1 MLSKNNFNEKI
12 RQMDEKKERFSIRK
26 LTVGAASVLIGL
38 IFIGVGGQTVHAD
51 TVPATQTE
59 AVATKAATTDDTTT
73 TSTDDSAAKAATE
86 TSSTKETDAQT
97 QSTTTQ
103 VSAQTSSSDAKTT
116 APETEVKTET
126 ETTEK
131 AEKDL
136 TKTTAD
142 AETAKTGTED
152 TTTPK
157 TETDA
162 KAEETT
168 TLKTNQ
174 KAAPAKDLAAQKTV
188 TPAQNNYNT
197 ADWDGSLDNTT
208 HEYTLTGYHGE
219 NKEDIYIPNT
229 NDFIKAGT
237 ISDTDKVYITKDL
250 IQTITKAGATSIT
263 IDDQGADDKNK
274 VYAKGDWSNGFA
286 SSSTLKK
293 VDLSHLDASG
303 VTNMNNMFFNDSNLE
318 SVNLSG
324 TKFGNVASANA
335 VFYQDPKL
343 TTVNMSG
350 TDLSHVNG
358 ANAWFG
364 TDSAL
369 TNLDFSNVTFP
380 DEITNIF
387 IYADNNNLK
396 NVNLTGAKNVPV
408 DFLKAYVKAVGNSGA
423 TSIDLRGFNFD
434 KVTDLS
440 SWFANMPN
448 VKSID
453 LSGVDLSHVT
463 NVDDMFYNDP
473 NLESINL
480 SGVKFGN
487 VTNANAVFFKD
498 PKLTNLDMS
507 NVDLTNVHGI
517 NAWFS
522 GADNLANINFSN
534 TTFPE
539 AFTDIPTA
547 KLTSVNIT
555 GAKNIPAGLLKAY
568 VRALGN
574 SGATSID
581 VRGINFDR
589 VTDLS
594 GWFANMP
601 NIKNIDLSGVDLSHA
616 TNIDNMFYNNP
627 NLESVNLSGVKFGNV
642 TKAGAVFY
650 GDKNLTDLNMSD
662 VDLTKVHN
670 IKAWFIG
677 DNNLSKVNFNNT
689 TFPETFDNFPTNKL
703 TNVNISGAKNVP
715 ASILKAYVK
724 ALGNSGATSIDLRGI
739 NFDRVT
745 DLSGWFANMPNI
757 KSIDLSGVDLSHAT
771 NIDNMFYN
779 NPNLESVNL
788 SGVKFGNVRSANA
801 VFYGDAKLTDVDM
814 SGVDLSHV
822 NGANAWFMGD
832 SNLTTVDFSNVTFP
846 DKFTNTFAHADGKL
860 KNVNLTGAKNV
871 PADFLRAYVKSEA
884 NSGATS
890 IDVSNFDLNKNDLSD
905 LSGLFTN
912 MPNLKEV
919 NVTGLVTDKVKNVS
933 RMFYNDSALT
943 TIVGLDTWDTSNVT
957 DMSYIFASFTN
968 PTTDN
973 HKPQG
978 LEHTGSLKALD
989 LSGWKT
995 SNVTNMACMFTGQN
1009 HLETLKGL
1017 SNWNTSK
1024 VTNMAQMFHG
1034 LSKLQDGSLGD
1045 LSKWDTSN
1053 VTDMTYMF
1061 AVMSLQ
1067 TDLSFV
1073 NGWKTGMVTD
1083 MSYMFAKDEK
1093 LQKLDL
1099 SNWDV
1104 SSVGLKETE
1113 QNYSF
1118 GAMFSGDTA
1127 LTSVGDISHWRTDN
1141 VHDTRQM
1148 FYGTTSLKNI
1158 DLSGWNTGKLQIAE
1172 GMFWNSGAQ
1181 YINLDH
1187 WDFSNIK
1194 RLDDYGF
1201 VKAQGELS
1209 GVENMFADLTNNA
1222 VVKMDGIVL
1231 PDANTVFVVTD
1242 FRGYHPI
1249 AVIANGKNGESLA
1262 DLVKLNKQTWTDK
1275 NNQTVLGRQNTNKLV
1290 FFDADDLTKKVGIEG
1305 LNFIFD
1311 SEKDLADQFNTAI
1324 GEDAVKKA
1332 IGSLA
1337 SKWDV
1342 QRDTENG
1349 KLKPALRLNNITP
1362 AAFVALLAV
1371 NGDPTEKVPEEVPR
1385 DIAMVYAQYKLHFI
1399 KDSNPGSGT
1408 TSDEKPNPDNHPTD
1422 NNGKNDDH
1430 HGDNVAPHG
1439 ENKPQA
1445 NHKKDDKKESK
1456 TISPKAMEK
1465 AKNNRGSV
1473 KKLGAVKTAT
1483 KNNVV
1488 KAATKTAPKAEN
1500 TLPQTGEKQNNL
1512 ALFGLGLLSLFG
1524 LGSLVDRKRR
1534 N

>member
-1 MLSKNNFNEKI
+1 
-12 RQMDEKKERFSIRK
+12 MDEKKERFSIRK

-38 IFIGVGGQTVHAD
+38 TFIGVSGQTVHAD
-51 TVPATQTE
+51 TVPAAQNE
-59 AVATKAATTDDTTT
+59 EVAPKATTTDDTIKTA
-73 TSTDDSAAKAATE
+73 DDSAVKITTE
-86 TSSTKETDAQT
+86 TPVSSTKETDAQT
-97 QSTTTQ
+97 QSTTKTSDQ
-103 VSAQTSSSDAKTT
+103 TVSTDVKNAAS
-116 APETEVKTET
+116 ETEVKTET
-126 ETTEK
+126 ETAK
-131 AEKDL
+131 KVEKDL
-136 TKTTAD
+136 TKTAPDEETEKTV
-142 AETAKTGTED
+142 AEDVASKT
-152 TTTPK
+152 
-157 TETDA
+157 TDA
-162 KAEETT
+162 KDTT
-168 TLKTNQ
+168 TLKTDQ
-174 KAAPAKDLAAQKTV
+174 KAALAKDLAAQKTA
-188 TPAQNNYNT
+188 TPVQKNYNT
-197 ADWDGSLDNTT
+197 ADWDGNINNTT

-219 NKEDIYIPNT
+219 DKENIYIPNT
-229 NDFIKAGT
+229 DDFIKAGT

-250 IQTITKAGATSIT
+250 IQTITRAGAESIT
-263 IDDQGADDKNK
+263 IDDQGSDDKNK
-274 VYAKGDWSNGFA
+274 VYAKGDWSKAFN
-286 SSSTLKK
+286 SSTLKK
-293 VDLSHLDASG
+293 ADLKHLDTSG
-303 VTNMNNMFFNDSNLE
+303 VTN
-318 SVNLSG
+318 LSM
-324 TKFGNVASANA
+324 A
-335 VFYQDPKL
+335 
-343 TTVNMSG
+343 
-350 TDLSHVNG
+350 
-358 ANAWFG
+358 
-364 TDSAL
+364 
-369 TNLDFSNVTFP
+369 
-380 DEITNIF
+380 
-387 IYADNNNLK
+387 
-396 NVNLTGAKNVPV
+396 
-408 DFLKAYVKAVGNSGA
+408 
-423 TSIDLRGFNFD
+423 
-434 KVTDLS
+434 
-440 SWFANMPN
+440 
-448 VKSID
+448 
-453 LSGVDLSHVT
+453 
-463 NVDDMFYNDP
+463 
-473 NLESINL
+473 
-480 SGVKFGN
+480 
-487 VTNANAVFFKD
+487 
-498 PKLTNLDMS
+498 
-507 NVDLTNVHGI
+507 
-517 NAWFS
+517 
-522 GADNLANINFSN
+522 
-534 TTFPE
+534 
-539 AFTDIPTA
+539 
-547 KLTSVNIT
+547 
-555 GAKNIPAGLLKAY
+555 
-568 VRALGN
+568 
-574 SGATSID
+574 
-581 VRGINFDR
+581 
-589 VTDLS
+589 
-594 GWFANMP
+594 
-601 NIKNIDLSGVDLSHA
+601 
-616 TNIDNMFYNNP
+616 
-627 NLESVNLSGVKFGNV
+627 
-642 TKAGAVFY
+642 
-650 GDKNLTDLNMSD
+650 
-662 VDLTKVHN
+662 
-670 IKAWFIG
+670 
-677 DNNLSKVNFNNT
+677 
-689 TFPETFDNFPTNKL
+689 
-703 TNVNISGAKNVP
+703 
-715 ASILKAYVK
+715 
-724 ALGNSGATSIDLRGI
+724 
-739 NFDRVT
+739 
-745 DLSGWFANMPNI
+745 FANMPNI

-788 SGVKFGNVRSANA
+788 SGVKFGNVTKAGA

-871 PADFLRAYVKSEA
+871 PASILKVYVRALGNSGATSIDLRGINFDRVTDLSGWFANMPNIKSIDLSGVDLSHATNIDNMFYNNPNLESVNLSGVKFGNVTKAGAVFYGDAKLTDVDMSGVDLSHVNGANAWFMGDSNLTTVDFSNVTFPDKFTNTFAHADGKLKNVNLTRAKNVPADFLRAYVKSEA

-919 NVTGLVTDKVKNVS
+919 NVTGLVTDKVENVS

-1222 VVKMDGIVL
+1222 VIKMDGIVL

-1473 KKLGAVKTAT
+1473 EKLGAVKTAT

>member
-1 MLSKNNFNEKI
+1 M
-12 RQMDEKKERFSIRK
+12 
-26 LTVGAASVLIGL
+26 
-38 IFIGVGGQTVHAD
+38 
-51 TVPATQTE
+51 
-59 AVATKAATTDDTTT
+59 
-73 TSTDDSAAKAATE
+73 
-86 TSSTKETDAQT
+86 
-97 QSTTTQ
+97 
-103 VSAQTSSSDAKTT
+103 
-116 APETEVKTET
+116 
-126 ETTEK
+126 
-131 AEKDL
+131 
-136 TKTTAD
+136 
-142 AETAKTGTED
+142 
-152 TTTPK
+152 
-157 TETDA
+157 
-162 KAEETT
+162 
-168 TLKTNQ
+168 
-174 KAAPAKDLAAQKTV
+174 
-188 TPAQNNYNT
+188 
-197 ADWDGSLDNTT
+197 
-208 HEYTLTGYHGE
+208 TGYHGE
-219 NKEDIYIPNT
+219 DKENIYIPNT
-229 NDFIKAGT
+229 DDFIKAGT

-250 IQTITKAGATSIT
+250 IQTITRAGAESIT
-263 IDDQGADDKNK
+263 IDDQGSDDKNK
-274 VYAKGDWSNGFA
+274 VYAKGDWSNAFN
-286 SSSTLKK
+286 SSTLKK
-293 VDLSHLDASG
+293 ADLKHLDTSG
-303 VTNMNNMFFNDSNLE
+303 VTN
-318 SVNLSG
+318 LSM
-324 TKFGNVASANA
+324 A
-335 VFYQDPKL
+335 
-343 TTVNMSG
+343 
-350 TDLSHVNG
+350 
-358 ANAWFG
+358 
-364 TDSAL
+364 
-369 TNLDFSNVTFP
+369 
-380 DEITNIF
+380 
-387 IYADNNNLK
+387 
-396 NVNLTGAKNVPV
+396 
-408 DFLKAYVKAVGNSGA
+408 
-423 TSIDLRGFNFD
+423 
-434 KVTDLS
+434 
-440 SWFANMPN
+440 
-448 VKSID
+448 
-453 LSGVDLSHVT
+453 
-463 NVDDMFYNDP
+463 
-473 NLESINL
+473 
-480 SGVKFGN
+480 
-487 VTNANAVFFKD
+487 
-498 PKLTNLDMS
+498 
-507 NVDLTNVHGI
+507 
-517 NAWFS
+517 
-522 GADNLANINFSN
+522 
-534 TTFPE
+534 
-539 AFTDIPTA
+539 
-547 KLTSVNIT
+547 
-555 GAKNIPAGLLKAY
+555 
-568 VRALGN
+568 
-574 SGATSID
+574 
-581 VRGINFDR
+581 
-589 VTDLS
+589 
-594 GWFANMP
+594 
-601 NIKNIDLSGVDLSHA
+601 
-616 TNIDNMFYNNP
+616 
-627 NLESVNLSGVKFGNV
+627 
-642 TKAGAVFY
+642 
-650 GDKNLTDLNMSD
+650 
-662 VDLTKVHN
+662 
-670 IKAWFIG
+670 
-677 DNNLSKVNFNNT
+677 
-689 TFPETFDNFPTNKL
+689 
-703 TNVNISGAKNVP
+703 
-715 ASILKAYVK
+715 
-724 ALGNSGATSIDLRGI
+724 
-739 NFDRVT
+739 
-745 DLSGWFANMPNI
+745 FANMPNI
-757 KSIDLSGVDLSHAT
+757 KSIALSGVDLSHAT

-801 VFYGDAKLTDVDM
+801 VFYGNAKLTDVDM

-890 IDVSNFDLNKNDLSD
+890 IDLRKINFDRVTD
-905 LSGLFTN
+905 LSGWFAN

-978 LEHTGSLKALD
+978 LEYTGSLKALD

-995 SNVTNMACMFTGQN
+995 SNVTNMACMFTGQD

-1172 GMFWNSGAQ
+1172 GMFRNSGAQ

-1222 VVKMDGIVL
+1222 VIKMDGIVL

-1275 NNQTVLGRQNTNKLV
+1275 NDQTVLGRQNTNKLV

-1349 KLKPALRLNNITP
+1349 KLKPDIRLDNAPVHITP

-1371 NGDPTEKVPEEVPR
+1371 NGDPTEKVPEEVSR

-1430 HGDNVAPHG
+1430 HDDNIAPHG
-1439 ENKPQA
+1439 EDKPQSG
-1445 NHKKDDKKESK
+1445 HKDKKNNKSNKKE
-1456 TISPKAMEK
+1456 TIAPKAAKK
-1465 AKNNRGSV
+1465 AKNNRGGV
-1473 KKLGAVKTAT
+1473 KKLGAVKTST

-1488 KAATKTAPKAEN
+1488 KAATTAKSED

-1512 ALFGLGLLSLFG
+1512 ALLGLCLLSL
-1524 LGSLVDRKRR
+1524 LDIGSLIDRKRR

>member
-1 MLSKNNFNEKI
+1 
-12 RQMDEKKERFSIRK
+12 MDEKKERFSIRK

-38 IFIGVGGQTVHAD
+38 TFIGVSGQTVHAD
-51 TVPATQTE
+51 TVPAAQNE
-59 AVATKAATTDDTTT
+59 EVAPKATTTDDTIKTA
-73 TSTDDSAAKAATE
+73 DDSAVKITTE
-86 TSSTKETDAQT
+86 TPVSSTKETDAQT
-97 QSTTTQ
+97 QSTTKTSDQ
-103 VSAQTSSSDAKTT
+103 TVSTDVKNAAS
-116 APETEVKTET
+116 ETEVKTET
-126 ETTEK
+126 ETAK
-131 AEKDL
+131 KVEKDL
-136 TKTTAD
+136 TKTAPDEETEKTV
-142 AETAKTGTED
+142 AEDVASKT
-152 TTTPK
+152 
-157 TETDA
+157 TDA
-162 KAEETT
+162 KDTT
-168 TLKTNQ
+168 TLKTDQ
-174 KAAPAKDLAAQKTV
+174 KAALAKDLAAQKTAAPV
-188 TPAQNNYNT
+188 QKNYNT
-197 ADWDGSLDNTT
+197 ADWDGNINNTT

-219 NKEDIYIPNT
+219 DKENIYIPNT
-229 NDFIKAGT
+229 DDFIKAGT

-250 IQTITKAGATSIT
+250 IQTITRAGAESIT
-263 IDDQGADDKNK
+263 IDDQGSDDKNK
-274 VYAKGDWSNGFA
+274 VYAKGDWSNAFN
-286 SSSTLKK
+286 SSTLKK
-293 VDLSHLDASG
+293 ADLKHLDTSG
-303 VTNMNNMFFNDSNLE
+303 VTN
-318 SVNLSG
+318 LSM
-324 TKFGNVASANA
+324 A
-335 VFYQDPKL
+335 
-343 TTVNMSG
+343 
-350 TDLSHVNG
+350 
-358 ANAWFG
+358 
-364 TDSAL
+364 
-369 TNLDFSNVTFP
+369 
-380 DEITNIF
+380 
-387 IYADNNNLK
+387 
-396 NVNLTGAKNVPV
+396 
-408 DFLKAYVKAVGNSGA
+408 
-423 TSIDLRGFNFD
+423 
-434 KVTDLS
+434 
-440 SWFANMPN
+440 
-448 VKSID
+448 
-453 LSGVDLSHVT
+453 
-463 NVDDMFYNDP
+463 
-473 NLESINL
+473 
-480 SGVKFGN
+480 
-487 VTNANAVFFKD
+487 
-498 PKLTNLDMS
+498 
-507 NVDLTNVHGI
+507 
-517 NAWFS
+517 
-522 GADNLANINFSN
+522 
-534 TTFPE
+534 
-539 AFTDIPTA
+539 
-547 KLTSVNIT
+547 
-555 GAKNIPAGLLKAY
+555 
-568 VRALGN
+568 
-574 SGATSID
+574 
-581 VRGINFDR
+581 
-589 VTDLS
+589 
-594 GWFANMP
+594 
-601 NIKNIDLSGVDLSHA
+601 
-616 TNIDNMFYNNP
+616 
-627 NLESVNLSGVKFGNV
+627 
-642 TKAGAVFY
+642 
-650 GDKNLTDLNMSD
+650 
-662 VDLTKVHN
+662 
-670 IKAWFIG
+670 
-677 DNNLSKVNFNNT
+677 
-689 TFPETFDNFPTNKL
+689 
-703 TNVNISGAKNVP
+703 
-715 ASILKAYVK
+715 
-724 ALGNSGATSIDLRGI
+724 
-739 NFDRVT
+739 
-745 DLSGWFANMPNI
+745 FANMPNI

-801 VFYGDAKLTDVDM
+801 VFYGDKNLTDLNM

-822 NGANAWFMGD
+822 NGANAWFKGD

-846 DKFTNTFAHADGKL
+846 DKFTNTFAHVDGKL
-860 KNVNLTGAKNV
+860 KNVNLTRAQNV

-905 LSGLFTN
+905 LSGLFAN

-919 NVTGLVTDKVKNVS
+919 NVTGLVTNKVENVS

-1127 LTSVGDISHWRTDN
+1127 LTSVVDISHWRTDN

>member
-1 MLSKNNFNEKI
+1 
-12 RQMDEKKERFSIRK
+12 
-26 LTVGAASVLIGL
+26 
-38 IFIGVGGQTVHAD
+38 
-51 TVPATQTE
+51 
-59 AVATKAATTDDTTT
+59 
-73 TSTDDSAAKAATE
+73 
-86 TSSTKETDAQT
+86 
-97 QSTTTQ
+97 
-103 VSAQTSSSDAKTT
+103 
-116 APETEVKTET
+116 
-126 ETTEK
+126 
-131 AEKDL
+131 
-136 TKTTAD
+136 
-142 AETAKTGTED
+142 
-152 TTTPK
+152 
-157 TETDA
+157 
-162 KAEETT
+162 
-168 TLKTNQ
+168 
-174 KAAPAKDLAAQKTV
+174 
-188 TPAQNNYNT
+188 
-197 ADWDGSLDNTT
+197 
-208 HEYTLTGYHGE
+208 
-219 NKEDIYIPNT
+219 
-229 NDFIKAGT
+229 
-237 ISDTDKVYITKDL
+237 
-250 IQTITKAGATSIT
+250 
-263 IDDQGADDKNK
+263 
-274 VYAKGDWSNGFA
+274 
-286 SSSTLKK
+286 
-293 VDLSHLDASG
+293 
-303 VTNMNNMFFNDSNLE
+303 MFFNDSNLE

-568 VRALGN
+568 V
-574 SGATSID
+574 
-581 VRGINFDR
+581 
-589 VTDLS
+589 
-594 GWFANMP
+594 
-601 NIKNIDLSGVDLSHA
+601 
-616 TNIDNMFYNNP
+616 
-627 NLESVNLSGVKFGNV
+627 
-642 TKAGAVFY
+642 
-650 GDKNLTDLNMSD
+650 
-662 VDLTKVHN
+662 
-670 IKAWFIG
+670 
-677 DNNLSKVNFNNT
+677 
-689 TFPETFDNFPTNKL
+689 
-703 TNVNISGAKNVP
+703 
-715 ASILKAYVK
+715 K
-724 ALGNSGATSIDLRGI
+724 ALGNSGATTIDLRG
-739 NFDRVT
+739 FDFNKVT

-788 SGVKFGNVRSANA
+788 SGVKFGNVTKANA

-832 SNLTTVDFSNVTFP
+832 SNLTTVDFSNVIFP

-860 KNVNLTGAKNV
+860 KNVNLTRAKNV

-884 NSGATS
+884 NSGAIS

-919 NVTGLVTDKVKNVS
+919 NVTGLVTDKVENVS

-1222 VVKMDGIVL
+1222 VIKMDGIVL

-1275 NNQTVLGRQNTNKLV
+1275 NDQTVLGRQNTNKLV

-1473 KKLGAVKTAT
+1473 EKLGAVKTAT

>member
-1 MLSKNNFNEKI
+1 
-12 RQMDEKKERFSIRK
+12 MDEKKERFSIRK

-38 IFIGVGGQTVHAD
+38 TFIGVSGQTVHAD
-51 TVPATQTE
+51 TVPAAQNE
-59 AVATKAATTDDTTT
+59 EVAPKAMTTDDTIKTA
-73 TSTDDSAAKAATE
+73 DDSAVKITTE
-86 TSSTKETDAQT
+86 TPVSSTKETDAQT
-97 QSTTTQ
+97 QSTTKTSDQ
-103 VSAQTSSSDAKTT
+103 TVSTDVKNAAS
-116 APETEVKTET
+116 ETEVKTET
-126 ETTEK
+126 ETAK
-131 AEKDL
+131 KVEKDL
-136 TKTTAD
+136 TKTAPDEETEKTV
-142 AETAKTGTED
+142 AEDVASKT
-152 TTTPK
+152 
-157 TETDA
+157 TDA
-162 KAEETT
+162 KDTT
-168 TLKTNQ
+168 TLKTDQ
-174 KAAPAKDLAAQKTV
+174 KAALAKDLAAQKTAAPV
-188 TPAQNNYNT
+188 QKNYNT
-197 ADWDGSLDNTT
+197 ADWDGNINNTT

-219 NKEDIYIPNT
+219 DKENIYIPNT
-229 NDFIKAGT
+229 DDFIKAGT

-250 IQTITKAGATSIT
+250 IQTITRAGAESIT
-263 IDDQGADDKNK
+263 IDDQGSDDKNK
-274 VYAKGDWSNGFA
+274 VYAKGDWSKAFN
-286 SSSTLKK
+286 SSTLKK
-293 VDLSHLDASG
+293 ADLKHLDTSG
-303 VTNMNNMFFNDSNLE
+303 VTN
-318 SVNLSG
+318 LSM
-324 TKFGNVASANA
+324 A
-335 VFYQDPKL
+335 
-343 TTVNMSG
+343 
-350 TDLSHVNG
+350 
-358 ANAWFG
+358 
-364 TDSAL
+364 
-369 TNLDFSNVTFP
+369 
-380 DEITNIF
+380 
-387 IYADNNNLK
+387 
-396 NVNLTGAKNVPV
+396 
-408 DFLKAYVKAVGNSGA
+408 
-423 TSIDLRGFNFD
+423 
-434 KVTDLS
+434 
-440 SWFANMPN
+440 
-448 VKSID
+448 
-453 LSGVDLSHVT
+453 
-463 NVDDMFYNDP
+463 
-473 NLESINL
+473 
-480 SGVKFGN
+480 
-487 VTNANAVFFKD
+487 
-498 PKLTNLDMS
+498 
-507 NVDLTNVHGI
+507 
-517 NAWFS
+517 
-522 GADNLANINFSN
+522 
-534 TTFPE
+534 
-539 AFTDIPTA
+539 
-547 KLTSVNIT
+547 
-555 GAKNIPAGLLKAY
+555 
-568 VRALGN
+568 
-574 SGATSID
+574 
-581 VRGINFDR
+581 
-589 VTDLS
+589 
-594 GWFANMP
+594 FANMP
-601 NIKNIDLSGVDLSHA
+601 NIKSIDLSGVDLSHA

-642 TKAGAVFY
+642 RSANAVFY

-677 DNNLSKVNFNNT
+677 DDNLSKVNFNNT
-689 TFPETFDNFPTNKL
+689 TFPETFDNLPTNKI

-801 VFYGDAKLTDVDM
+801 VFYGDKNLTDLNMSDVDLTKVHNIKAWFIGDDNLSKVNFNNTTFPETFDNLPTNKITNVNISGAKNVPASILKAYVRALGNSGATSINLKGINFDRVTDLSGWFANM
-814 SGVDLSHV
+814 PSVKSIDLSGVDLSHATNIDNMFYNDPNLESV
-822 NGANAWFMGD
+822 NLSGAKFGNITTANSVFNSDPKLTTVNMSGTDLSQVHGANAWFSGD
-832 SNLTTVDFSNVTFP
+832 SALTDLDFSNVTFP
-846 DKFTNTFAHADGKL
+846 AELTNTFLYANNDNL
-860 KNVNLTGAKNV
+860 KNVNLAGAKNV
-871 PADFLRAYVKSEA
+871 TADFLRAYVKA
-884 NSGATS
+884 LGNSGATS
-890 IDVSNFDLNKNDLSD
+890 INLSVNNFTINKESLTDLS
-905 LSGLFTN
+905 SLFTN

-919 NVTGLVTDKVKNVS
+919 NVTGLVTDKVENVS

-1017 SNWNTSK
+1017 SNWNTSR

-1045 LSKWDTSN
+1045 LSKWKTSK

-1073 NGWKTGMVTD
+1073 NGWDTSKVTD

-1099 SNWDV
+1099 SNWNV

-1172 GMFWNSGAQ
+1172 GMFRNSGAQ

-1465 AKNNRGSV
+1465 AKNNRDSV

>member
-1 MLSKNNFNEKI
+1 
-12 RQMDEKKERFSIRK
+12 MDEKKERFSIRK

-38 IFIGVGGQTVHAD
+38 TFIGVSGQTVHAD
-51 TVPATQTE
+51 TVPAAQNE
-59 AVATKAATTDDTTT
+59 EVAPKATTTDDTIKTA
-73 TSTDDSAAKAATE
+73 DDSAVKITTE
-86 TSSTKETDAQT
+86 TPVSSTKETDAQT
-97 QSTTTQ
+97 QSTTKTSDQ
-103 VSAQTSSSDAKTT
+103 TVSTDVKNAAS
-116 APETEVKTET
+116 ETEVKTET
-126 ETTEK
+126 ETAK
-131 AEKDL
+131 KVEKDL
-136 TKTTAD
+136 TKTAPDEETEKTV
-142 AETAKTGTED
+142 AEDVASKT
-152 TTTPK
+152 
-157 TETDA
+157 TDA
-162 KAEETT
+162 KDTT
-168 TLKTNQ
+168 TLKTDQ
-174 KAAPAKDLAAQKTV
+174 KAALAKDLAAQKTAAPV
-188 TPAQNNYNT
+188 QKNYNT
-197 ADWDGSLDNTT
+197 TDWDGNLDNTT

-219 NKEDIYIPNT
+219 DKENIYIPNT
-229 NDFIKAGT
+229 DDFIKAGT

-250 IQTITKAGATSIT
+250 IQTITRAGAESIT
-263 IDDQGADDKNK
+263 IDDQGSDDKNK

-568 VRALGN
+568 V
-574 SGATSID
+574 
-581 VRGINFDR
+581 
-589 VTDLS
+589 
-594 GWFANMP
+594 
-601 NIKNIDLSGVDLSHA
+601 
-616 TNIDNMFYNNP
+616 
-627 NLESVNLSGVKFGNV
+627 
-642 TKAGAVFY
+642 
-650 GDKNLTDLNMSD
+650 
-662 VDLTKVHN
+662 
-670 IKAWFIG
+670 
-677 DNNLSKVNFNNT
+677 
-689 TFPETFDNFPTNKL
+689 
-703 TNVNISGAKNVP
+703 
-715 ASILKAYVK
+715 K
-724 ALGNSGATSIDLRGI
+724 ALGNSGATTIDLRG
-739 NFDRVT
+739 FDFNKVT

-788 SGVKFGNVRSANA
+788 SGVKFGNVTKANA

-832 SNLTTVDFSNVTFP
+832 SNLTTVDFSNVIFP

-860 KNVNLTGAKNV
+860 KNVNLTRAKNV

-884 NSGATS
+884 NSGAIS

-919 NVTGLVTDKVKNVS
+919 NVTGLVTDKVENVS

-978 LEHTGSLKALD
+978 LEYTGSLKALD

-1222 VVKMDGIVL
+1222 VIKMDGIVL

-1275 NNQTVLGRQNTNKLV
+1275 NDQTVLGRQNTNKLV

-1473 KKLGAVKTAT
+1473 EKLGAVKTAT

>member
-1 MLSKNNFNEKI
+1 
-12 RQMDEKKERFSIRK
+12 MDEKKERFSIRK

-38 IFIGVGGQTVHAD
+38 TFIGVSGQTVHAD
-51 TVPATQTE
+51 TVPAAQNE
-59 AVATKAATTDDTTT
+59 EVAPKATTTDDTIKTA
-73 TSTDDSAAKAATE
+73 DDSAVKITTE
-86 TSSTKETDAQT
+86 TPVSSTKETDAQT
-97 QSTTTQ
+97 QSTTKTSDQ
-103 VSAQTSSSDAKTT
+103 TVSTDVKNAAS
-116 APETEVKTET
+116 ETEVKTET
-126 ETTEK
+126 ETAK
-131 AEKDL
+131 KVEKDL
-136 TKTTAD
+136 TKTAPDEETEKTV
-142 AETAKTGTED
+142 AEDVASKT
-152 TTTPK
+152 
-157 TETDA
+157 TDA
-162 KAEETT
+162 KDTT
-168 TLKTNQ
+168 TLKTDQ
-174 KAAPAKDLAAQKTV
+174 KAALAKDLAAQKTA
-188 TPAQNNYNT
+188 TPVQKNYNT
-197 ADWDGSLDNTT
+197 ADWDGNINNTT

-219 NKEDIYIPNT
+219 DKENIYIPNT
-229 NDFIKAGT
+229 DDFIKAGT

-250 IQTITKAGATSIT
+250 IQTITRAGAESIT
-263 IDDQGADDKNK
+263 IDDQGSDDKNK
-274 VYAKGDWSNGFA
+274 VYAKGDWSKAFN
-286 SSSTLKK
+286 SSTLKK
-293 VDLSHLDASG
+293 ADLKHLDTSG
-303 VTNMNNMFFNDSNLE
+303 VTN
-318 SVNLSG
+318 LSM
-324 TKFGNVASANA
+324 A
-335 VFYQDPKL
+335 
-343 TTVNMSG
+343 
-350 TDLSHVNG
+350 
-358 ANAWFG
+358 
-364 TDSAL
+364 
-369 TNLDFSNVTFP
+369 
-380 DEITNIF
+380 
-387 IYADNNNLK
+387 
-396 NVNLTGAKNVPV
+396 
-408 DFLKAYVKAVGNSGA
+408 
-423 TSIDLRGFNFD
+423 
-434 KVTDLS
+434 
-440 SWFANMPN
+440 
-448 VKSID
+448 
-453 LSGVDLSHVT
+453 
-463 NVDDMFYNDP
+463 
-473 NLESINL
+473 
-480 SGVKFGN
+480 
-487 VTNANAVFFKD
+487 
-498 PKLTNLDMS
+498 
-507 NVDLTNVHGI
+507 
-517 NAWFS
+517 
-522 GADNLANINFSN
+522 
-534 TTFPE
+534 
-539 AFTDIPTA
+539 
-547 KLTSVNIT
+547 
-555 GAKNIPAGLLKAY
+555 
-568 VRALGN
+568 
-574 SGATSID
+574 
-581 VRGINFDR
+581 
-589 VTDLS
+589 
-594 GWFANMP
+594 FANMP
-601 NIKNIDLSGVDLSHA
+601 NIKSIDLSGVDLSHA

-650 GDKNLTDLNMSD
+650 GD
-662 VDLTKVHN
+662 
-670 IKAWFIG
+670 A
-677 DNNLSKVNFNNT
+677 
-689 TFPETFDNFPTNKL
+689 KL
-703 TNVNISGAKNVP
+703 TNVDMSGVDLSHVNGANAWFMGDSNLTTVDFSNVTFPDKFTNTFAHADGKLKNVNLTGAKNVP
-715 ASILKAYVK
+715 ASILKVYVR

-788 SGVKFGNVRSANA
+788 SGVKFGNVTKAGA
-801 VFYGDAKLTDVDM
+801 VFYGDAKLTNVDM

-919 NVTGLVTDKVKNVS
+919 NVTGLVTDKVENVS

-1222 VVKMDGIVL
+1222 VIKMDGIVL

-1349 KLKPALRLNNITP
+1349 KLKPDIRLDNAPVHITP

-1371 NGDPTEKVPEEVPR
+1371 NGDPTEKVPEEVSR

-1408 TSDEKPNPDNHPTD
+1408 TSDEKPTPDNHPTD

-1473 KKLGAVKTAT
+1473 KKLGAVKTTT

>member
-1 MLSKNNFNEKI
+1 
-12 RQMDEKKERFSIRK
+12 MDEKKERFSIRK

-38 IFIGVGGQTVHAD
+38 TFIGVSGQTVHAD
-51 TVPATQTE
+51 TVPAAQNE
-59 AVATKAATTDDTTT
+59 EVAPKATTTDDTIKTA
-73 TSTDDSAAKAATE
+73 DDSAVKITTE
-86 TSSTKETDAQT
+86 TPVSSTKETDAQT
-97 QSTTTQ
+97 QSTTKTSDQ
-103 VSAQTSSSDAKTT
+103 TVSTDVKNAAS
-116 APETEVKTET
+116 ETEVKTET
-126 ETTEK
+126 ETAK
-131 AEKDL
+131 KVEKDL
-136 TKTTAD
+136 TKTAPDEETEKTV
-142 AETAKTGTED
+142 AEDVASKT
-152 TTTPK
+152 
-157 TETDA
+157 TDA
-162 KAEETT
+162 KDTT
-168 TLKTNQ
+168 TLKTDQ
-174 KAAPAKDLAAQKTV
+174 KAALAKDLAAQKTAAPV
-188 TPAQNNYNT
+188 QKNYNT
-197 ADWDGSLDNTT
+197 TDWDGNLDNTT

-219 NKEDIYIPNT
+219 DKENIYIPNT
-229 NDFIKAGT
+229 DDFIKAGT

-250 IQTITKAGATSIT
+250 IQTITRAGAESIT
-263 IDDQGADDKNK
+263 IDDQGSDDKNK

-568 VRALGN
+568 V
-574 SGATSID
+574 
-581 VRGINFDR
+581 
-589 VTDLS
+589 
-594 GWFANMP
+594 
-601 NIKNIDLSGVDLSHA
+601 
-616 TNIDNMFYNNP
+616 
-627 NLESVNLSGVKFGNV
+627 
-642 TKAGAVFY
+642 
-650 GDKNLTDLNMSD
+650 
-662 VDLTKVHN
+662 
-670 IKAWFIG
+670 
-677 DNNLSKVNFNNT
+677 
-689 TFPETFDNFPTNKL
+689 
-703 TNVNISGAKNVP
+703 
-715 ASILKAYVK
+715 K
-724 ALGNSGATSIDLRGI
+724 ALGNSGATTIDLRG
-739 NFDRVT
+739 FDFNKVT

-788 SGVKFGNVRSANA
+788 SGVKFGNVTKANA

-832 SNLTTVDFSNVTFP
+832 SNLTTVDFSNVIFP

-860 KNVNLTGAKNV
+860 KNVNLTRAKNV

-884 NSGATS
+884 NSGAIS

-919 NVTGLVTDKVKNVS
+919 NVTGLVTDKVENVS

-1222 VVKMDGIVL
+1222 VIKMDGIVL

-1275 NNQTVLGRQNTNKLV
+1275 NDQTVLGRQNTNKLV

-1473 KKLGAVKTAT
+1473 EKLGAVKTAT

>member
-1 MLSKNNFNEKI
+1 
-12 RQMDEKKERFSIRK
+12 MDEKKERFSIRK

-38 IFIGVGGQTVHAD
+38 TFIGVSGQTVHAD
-51 TVPATQTE
+51 TVPAAQNE
-59 AVATKAATTDDTTT
+59 EVAPKATTTDDTIKTA
-73 TSTDDSAAKAATE
+73 DDSAVKITTE
-86 TSSTKETDAQT
+86 TPVSSTKETDAQT

-568 VRALGN
+568 V
-574 SGATSID
+574 
-581 VRGINFDR
+581 
-589 VTDLS
+589 
-594 GWFANMP
+594 
-601 NIKNIDLSGVDLSHA
+601 
-616 TNIDNMFYNNP
+616 
-627 NLESVNLSGVKFGNV
+627 
-642 TKAGAVFY
+642 
-650 GDKNLTDLNMSD
+650 
-662 VDLTKVHN
+662 
-670 IKAWFIG
+670 
-677 DNNLSKVNFNNT
+677 
-689 TFPETFDNFPTNKL
+689 
-703 TNVNISGAKNVP
+703 
-715 ASILKAYVK
+715 K
-724 ALGNSGATSIDLRGI
+724 ALGNSGATTIDLRG
-739 NFDRVT
+739 FDFNKVT

-919 NVTGLVTDKVKNVS
+919 NVTGLVTNKVENVS

-1332 IGSLA
+1332 VGSLA

-1488 KAATKTAPKAEN
+1488 TAATKTAPKVEN

-1512 ALFGLGLLSLFG
+1512 ALFGLGLLSLLG

>member
-1 MLSKNNFNEKI
+1 
-12 RQMDEKKERFSIRK
+12 MDEKKERFSIRK

-38 IFIGVGGQTVHAD
+38 TFIGVSGQTVHAD
-51 TVPATQTE
+51 TVPAAQNE
-59 AVATKAATTDDTTT
+59 EVAPKATTTDDTIKTA
-73 TSTDDSAAKAATE
+73 DDSAVKITTE
-86 TSSTKETDAQT
+86 TPVSSTKETDAQT
-97 QSTTTQ
+97 QSTTKTSDQ
-103 VSAQTSSSDAKTT
+103 TVSTDVKNAAS
-116 APETEVKTET
+116 ETEVKTET
-126 ETTEK
+126 ETAK
-131 AEKDL
+131 KVEKDL
-136 TKTTAD
+136 TKTAPDEETEKTV
-142 AETAKTGTED
+142 AEDVASKT
-152 TTTPK
+152 
-157 TETDA
+157 TDA
-162 KAEETT
+162 KDTT
-168 TLKTNQ
+168 TLKTDQ
-174 KAAPAKDLAAQKTV
+174 KAALAKDLAAQKTAAPV
-188 TPAQNNYNT
+188 QKNYNT
-197 ADWDGSLDNTT
+197 TDWDGNLDNTT

-219 NKEDIYIPNT
+219 DKENIYIPNT
-229 NDFIKAGT
+229 DDFIKAGT

-250 IQTITKAGATSIT
+250 IQTITRAGAESIT
-263 IDDQGADDKNK
+263 IDDQGSDDKNK

-568 VRALGN
+568 V
-574 SGATSID
+574 
-581 VRGINFDR
+581 
-589 VTDLS
+589 
-594 GWFANMP
+594 
-601 NIKNIDLSGVDLSHA
+601 
-616 TNIDNMFYNNP
+616 
-627 NLESVNLSGVKFGNV
+627 
-642 TKAGAVFY
+642 
-650 GDKNLTDLNMSD
+650 
-662 VDLTKVHN
+662 
-670 IKAWFIG
+670 
-677 DNNLSKVNFNNT
+677 
-689 TFPETFDNFPTNKL
+689 
-703 TNVNISGAKNVP
+703 
-715 ASILKAYVK
+715 K
-724 ALGNSGATSIDLRGI
+724 ALGNSGATTIDLRG
-739 NFDRVT
+739 FDFNKVT

-788 SGVKFGNVRSANA
+788 SGVKFGNVTKANA

-832 SNLTTVDFSNVTFP
+832 SNLTTVDFSNVIFP

-860 KNVNLTGAKNV
+860 KNVNLTRAKNV

-884 NSGATS
+884 NSGAIS

-919 NVTGLVTDKVKNVS
+919 NVTGLVTDKVENVS

-1158 DLSGWNTGKLQIAE
+1158 DLSGWNTGKLQIDE

-1222 VVKMDGIVL
+1222 VIKMDGIVL

-1275 NNQTVLGRQNTNKLV
+1275 NDQTVLGRQNTNKLV

-1473 KKLGAVKTAT
+1473 EKLGAVKTAT

>member
-1 MLSKNNFNEKI
+1 M
-12 RQMDEKKERFSIRK
+12 
-26 LTVGAASVLIGL
+26 
-38 IFIGVGGQTVHAD
+38 
-51 TVPATQTE
+51 
-59 AVATKAATTDDTTT
+59 
-73 TSTDDSAAKAATE
+73 
-86 TSSTKETDAQT
+86 
-97 QSTTTQ
+97 
-103 VSAQTSSSDAKTT
+103 
-116 APETEVKTET
+116 
-126 ETTEK
+126 
-131 AEKDL
+131 
-136 TKTTAD
+136 
-142 AETAKTGTED
+142 
-152 TTTPK
+152 
-157 TETDA
+157 
-162 KAEETT
+162 
-168 TLKTNQ
+168 
-174 KAAPAKDLAAQKTV
+174 
-188 TPAQNNYNT
+188 
-197 ADWDGSLDNTT
+197 
-208 HEYTLTGYHGE
+208 TGYHGE

-568 VRALGN
+568 VKAVGN
-574 SGATSID
+574 SGATTID
-581 VRGINFDR
+581 LRGFDFNK

-594 GWFANMP
+594 NWFANMP
-601 NIKNIDLSGVDLSHA
+601 SVKSIDLSGVDLSHV
-616 TNIDNMFYNNP
+616 TNINDMFYNDP
-627 NLESVNLSGVKFGNV
+627 NLESVNLSGAKFGNITTANSV
-642 TKAGAVFY
+642 FNSDPKLTTVNMSGTDLSQVHGANAWFS
-650 GDKNLTDLNMSD
+650 GDSALTDLDFSN
-662 VDLTKVHN
+662 V
-670 IKAWFIG
+670 
-677 DNNLSKVNFNNT
+677 
-689 TFPETFDNFPTNKL
+689 TFPAEL
-703 TNVNISGAKNVP
+703 TNTFLYANNDNLKNVNLAGAKNVT
-715 ASILKAYVK
+715 ADFLRAYVK
-724 ALGNSGATSIDLRGI
+724 ALGNSGATSINLSVNNFTI
-739 NFDRVT
+739 NKESLT
-745 DLSGWFANMPNI
+745 DLSSLFA
-757 KSIDLSGVDLSHAT
+757 
-771 NIDNMFYN
+771 
-779 NPNLESVNL
+779 
-788 SGVKFGNVRSANA
+788 
-801 VFYGDAKLTDVDM
+801 
-814 SGVDLSHV
+814 
-822 NGANAWFMGD
+822 
-832 SNLTTVDFSNVTFP
+832 
-846 DKFTNTFAHADGKL
+846 
-860 KNVNLTGAKNV
+860 
-871 PADFLRAYVKSEA
+871 
-884 NSGATS
+884 
-890 IDVSNFDLNKNDLSD
+890 
-905 LSGLFTN
+905 N

-978 LEHTGSLKALD
+978 LEYTGSLKALD

-1222 VVKMDGIVL
+1222 VIKMDGIVL

-1349 KLKPALRLNNITP
+1349 KLKPDIRLDNAPVHITP
-1362 AAFVALLAV
+1362 AAFVALLAL
-1371 NGDPTEKVPEEVPR
+1371 NSDPTEEIPEEVPR

-1408 TSDEKPNPDNHPTD
+1408 TSDEKPTPDNHPTD

-1473 KKLGAVKTAT
+1473 KKLGAVKTTT

>member
-1 MLSKNNFNEKI
+1 M
-12 RQMDEKKERFSIRK
+12 
-26 LTVGAASVLIGL
+26 
-38 IFIGVGGQTVHAD
+38 
-51 TVPATQTE
+51 
-59 AVATKAATTDDTTT
+59 
-73 TSTDDSAAKAATE
+73 
-86 TSSTKETDAQT
+86 
-97 QSTTTQ
+97 
-103 VSAQTSSSDAKTT
+103 
-116 APETEVKTET
+116 
-126 ETTEK
+126 
-131 AEKDL
+131 
-136 TKTTAD
+136 
-142 AETAKTGTED
+142 
-152 TTTPK
+152 
-157 TETDA
+157 
-162 KAEETT
+162 
-168 TLKTNQ
+168 
-174 KAAPAKDLAAQKTV
+174 
-188 TPAQNNYNT
+188 
-197 ADWDGSLDNTT
+197 
-208 HEYTLTGYHGE
+208 TGYHGE
-219 NKEDIYIPNT
+219 DKENIYIPNT
-229 NDFIKAGT
+229 DDFIKAGT

-250 IQTITKAGATSIT
+250 IQTITRAGAESIT
-263 IDDQGADDKNK
+263 IDDQGSDDKNK
-274 VYAKGDWSNGFA
+274 VYAKGDWSNAFN
-286 SSSTLKK
+286 SSTLKK
-293 VDLSHLDASG
+293 ADLKHLDTSG
-303 VTNMNNMFFNDSNLE
+303 VTN
-318 SVNLSG
+318 LSM
-324 TKFGNVASANA
+324 A
-335 VFYQDPKL
+335 
-343 TTVNMSG
+343 
-350 TDLSHVNG
+350 
-358 ANAWFG
+358 
-364 TDSAL
+364 
-369 TNLDFSNVTFP
+369 
-380 DEITNIF
+380 
-387 IYADNNNLK
+387 
-396 NVNLTGAKNVPV
+396 
-408 DFLKAYVKAVGNSGA
+408 
-423 TSIDLRGFNFD
+423 
-434 KVTDLS
+434 
-440 SWFANMPN
+440 
-448 VKSID
+448 
-453 LSGVDLSHVT
+453 
-463 NVDDMFYNDP
+463 
-473 NLESINL
+473 
-480 SGVKFGN
+480 
-487 VTNANAVFFKD
+487 
-498 PKLTNLDMS
+498 
-507 NVDLTNVHGI
+507 
-517 NAWFS
+517 
-522 GADNLANINFSN
+522 
-534 TTFPE
+534 
-539 AFTDIPTA
+539 
-547 KLTSVNIT
+547 
-555 GAKNIPAGLLKAY
+555 
-568 VRALGN
+568 
-574 SGATSID
+574 
-581 VRGINFDR
+581 
-589 VTDLS
+589 
-594 GWFANMP
+594 
-601 NIKNIDLSGVDLSHA
+601 
-616 TNIDNMFYNNP
+616 
-627 NLESVNLSGVKFGNV
+627 
-642 TKAGAVFY
+642 
-650 GDKNLTDLNMSD
+650 
-662 VDLTKVHN
+662 
-670 IKAWFIG
+670 
-677 DNNLSKVNFNNT
+677 
-689 TFPETFDNFPTNKL
+689 
-703 TNVNISGAKNVP
+703 
-715 ASILKAYVK
+715 
-724 ALGNSGATSIDLRGI
+724 
-739 NFDRVT
+739 
-745 DLSGWFANMPNI
+745 FANMPNI
-757 KSIDLSGVDLSHAT
+757 KSIALSGVDLSHAT

-801 VFYGDAKLTDVDM
+801 VFYGNAKLTDVDM

-890 IDVSNFDLNKNDLSD
+890 IDLRKINFDRVTD
-905 LSGLFTN
+905 LSGWFAN

-978 LEHTGSLKALD
+978 LEYTGSLKALD

-995 SNVTNMACMFTGQN
+995 SNVTNMACMFTGQD

-1172 GMFWNSGAQ
+1172 GMFRNSGAQ

-1222 VVKMDGIVL
+1222 VIKMDGIVL

-1349 KLKPALRLNNITP
+1349 KLKPDIRLDNAPVHITP

-1371 NGDPTEKVPEEVPR
+1371 NGDPTEKVPEEVSR

-1430 HGDNVAPHG
+1430 HDDNIAPHG
-1439 ENKPQA
+1439 EDKPQSG
-1445 NHKKDDKKESK
+1445 HKDKKNNKSNKKE
-1456 TISPKAMEK
+1456 TIAPKAAKK
-1465 AKNNRGSV
+1465 AKNNRGGV
-1473 KKLGAVKTAT
+1473 KKLGAVKTST

-1488 KAATKTAPKAEN
+1488 KAATTAKSED

-1512 ALFGLGLLSLFG
+1512 ALLGNVIKL
-1524 LGSLVDRKRR
+1524 RH
-1534 N
+1534 

>member
-1 MLSKNNFNEKI
+1 M
-12 RQMDEKKERFSIRK
+12 
-26 LTVGAASVLIGL
+26 
-38 IFIGVGGQTVHAD
+38 
-51 TVPATQTE
+51 
-59 AVATKAATTDDTTT
+59 
-73 TSTDDSAAKAATE
+73 
-86 TSSTKETDAQT
+86 
-97 QSTTTQ
+97 
-103 VSAQTSSSDAKTT
+103 
-116 APETEVKTET
+116 
-126 ETTEK
+126 
-131 AEKDL
+131 
-136 TKTTAD
+136 
-142 AETAKTGTED
+142 
-152 TTTPK
+152 
-157 TETDA
+157 
-162 KAEETT
+162 
-168 TLKTNQ
+168 
-174 KAAPAKDLAAQKTV
+174 
-188 TPAQNNYNT
+188 
-197 ADWDGSLDNTT
+197 
-208 HEYTLTGYHGE
+208 TGYHGE
-219 NKEDIYIPNT
+219 DKENIYIPNT
-229 NDFIKAGT
+229 DDFIKAGT

-250 IQTITKAGATSIT
+250 IQTITRAGAESIT
-263 IDDQGADDKNK
+263 IDDQGSDDKNK
-274 VYAKGDWSNGFA
+274 VYAKGDWSNAFN
-286 SSSTLKK
+286 SSTLKK
-293 VDLSHLDASG
+293 ADLKHLDTSG
-303 VTNMNNMFFNDSNLE
+303 VTN
-318 SVNLSG
+318 LSM
-324 TKFGNVASANA
+324 A
-335 VFYQDPKL
+335 
-343 TTVNMSG
+343 
-350 TDLSHVNG
+350 
-358 ANAWFG
+358 
-364 TDSAL
+364 
-369 TNLDFSNVTFP
+369 
-380 DEITNIF
+380 
-387 IYADNNNLK
+387 
-396 NVNLTGAKNVPV
+396 
-408 DFLKAYVKAVGNSGA
+408 
-423 TSIDLRGFNFD
+423 
-434 KVTDLS
+434 
-440 SWFANMPN
+440 
-448 VKSID
+448 
-453 LSGVDLSHVT
+453 
-463 NVDDMFYNDP
+463 
-473 NLESINL
+473 
-480 SGVKFGN
+480 
-487 VTNANAVFFKD
+487 
-498 PKLTNLDMS
+498 
-507 NVDLTNVHGI
+507 
-517 NAWFS
+517 
-522 GADNLANINFSN
+522 
-534 TTFPE
+534 
-539 AFTDIPTA
+539 
-547 KLTSVNIT
+547 
-555 GAKNIPAGLLKAY
+555 
-568 VRALGN
+568 
-574 SGATSID
+574 
-581 VRGINFDR
+581 
-589 VTDLS
+589 
-594 GWFANMP
+594 
-601 NIKNIDLSGVDLSHA
+601 
-616 TNIDNMFYNNP
+616 
-627 NLESVNLSGVKFGNV
+627 
-642 TKAGAVFY
+642 
-650 GDKNLTDLNMSD
+650 
-662 VDLTKVHN
+662 
-670 IKAWFIG
+670 
-677 DNNLSKVNFNNT
+677 
-689 TFPETFDNFPTNKL
+689 
-703 TNVNISGAKNVP
+703 
-715 ASILKAYVK
+715 
-724 ALGNSGATSIDLRGI
+724 
-739 NFDRVT
+739 
-745 DLSGWFANMPNI
+745 FANMPNI
-757 KSIDLSGVDLSHAT
+757 KSIALSGVDLSHAT

-801 VFYGDAKLTDVDM
+801 VFYGNAKLTDVDM

-890 IDVSNFDLNKNDLSD
+890 IDLRKINFDRVTD
-905 LSGLFTN
+905 LSGWFAN

-978 LEHTGSLKALD
+978 LEYTGSLKALD

-995 SNVTNMACMFTGQN
+995 SNVTNMACMFTGQD

-1222 VVKMDGIVL
+1222 VIKMDGIVL

-1349 KLKPALRLNNITP
+1349 KLKPDIRLDNAPVHITP

-1371 NGDPTEKVPEEVPR
+1371 NGDPTEKVPEEVSR

-1430 HGDNVAPHG
+1430 HDDNIAPHG
-1439 ENKPQA
+1439 EDKPQSG
-1445 NHKKDDKKESK
+1445 HKDKKNNKSNKKE
-1456 TISPKAMEK
+1456 TIAPKAAKK
-1465 AKNNRGSV
+1465 AKNNRGGV
-1473 KKLGAVKTAT
+1473 KKLGAVKTST

-1488 KAATKTAPKAEN
+1488 KAATTAKSED

-1512 ALFGLGLLSLFG
+1512 ALLGLCLLSL
-1524 LGSLVDRKRR
+1524 LDIGSLIDRKRR

>member
-1 MLSKNNFNEKI
+1 
-12 RQMDEKKERFSIRK
+12 
-26 LTVGAASVLIGL
+26 
-38 IFIGVGGQTVHAD
+38 
-51 TVPATQTE
+51 
-59 AVATKAATTDDTTT
+59 
-73 TSTDDSAAKAATE
+73 
-86 TSSTKETDAQT
+86 
-97 QSTTTQ
+97 
-103 VSAQTSSSDAKTT
+103 
-116 APETEVKTET
+116 
-126 ETTEK
+126 
-131 AEKDL
+131 
-136 TKTTAD
+136 
-142 AETAKTGTED
+142 
-152 TTTPK
+152 
-157 TETDA
+157 
-162 KAEETT
+162 
-168 TLKTNQ
+168 
-174 KAAPAKDLAAQKTV
+174 
-188 TPAQNNYNT
+188 
-197 ADWDGSLDNTT
+197 
-208 HEYTLTGYHGE
+208 
-219 NKEDIYIPNT
+219 
-229 NDFIKAGT
+229 
-237 ISDTDKVYITKDL
+237 
-250 IQTITKAGATSIT
+250 
-263 IDDQGADDKNK
+263 
-274 VYAKGDWSNGFA
+274 
-286 SSSTLKK
+286 
-293 VDLSHLDASG
+293 
-303 VTNMNNMFFNDSNLE
+303 
-318 SVNLSG
+318 
-324 TKFGNVASANA
+324 
-335 VFYQDPKL
+335 
-343 TTVNMSG
+343 
-350 TDLSHVNG
+350 
-358 ANAWFG
+358 
-364 TDSAL
+364 
-369 TNLDFSNVTFP
+369 
-380 DEITNIF
+380 
-387 IYADNNNLK
+387 
-396 NVNLTGAKNVPV
+396 
-408 DFLKAYVKAVGNSGA
+408 
-423 TSIDLRGFNFD
+423 
-434 KVTDLS
+434 
-440 SWFANMPN
+440 
-448 VKSID
+448 
-453 LSGVDLSHVT
+453 
-463 NVDDMFYNDP
+463 
-473 NLESINL
+473 
-480 SGVKFGN
+480 
-487 VTNANAVFFKD
+487 
-498 PKLTNLDMS
+498 
-507 NVDLTNVHGI
+507 
-517 NAWFS
+517 
-522 GADNLANINFSN
+522 
-534 TTFPE
+534 
-539 AFTDIPTA
+539 
-547 KLTSVNIT
+547 
-555 GAKNIPAGLLKAY
+555 
-568 VRALGN
+568 
-574 SGATSID
+574 
-581 VRGINFDR
+581 
-589 VTDLS
+589 
-594 GWFANMP
+594 
-601 NIKNIDLSGVDLSHA
+601 
-616 TNIDNMFYNNP
+616 
-627 NLESVNLSGVKFGNV
+627 
-642 TKAGAVFY
+642 
-650 GDKNLTDLNMSD
+650 
-662 VDLTKVHN
+662 
-670 IKAWFIG
+670 
-677 DNNLSKVNFNNT
+677 
-689 TFPETFDNFPTNKL
+689 
-703 TNVNISGAKNVP
+703 
-715 ASILKAYVK
+715 
-724 ALGNSGATSIDLRGI
+724 
-739 NFDRVT
+739 
-745 DLSGWFANMPNI
+745 
-757 KSIDLSGVDLSHAT
+757 
-771 NIDNMFYN
+771 
-779 NPNLESVNL
+779 
-788 SGVKFGNVRSANA
+788 
-801 VFYGDAKLTDVDM
+801 M

-919 NVTGLVTDKVKNVS
+919 NVTGLVTDKVENVS

-1222 VVKMDGIVL
+1222 VIKMDGIVL

-1473 KKLGAVKTAT
+1473 KKLGAVKTTT

>member
-1 MLSKNNFNEKI
+1 
-12 RQMDEKKERFSIRK
+12 MDEKKERFSIRK

-38 IFIGVGGQTVHAD
+38 TFIGVSGQTVHAD
-51 TVPATQTE
+51 TVPAAQNE
-59 AVATKAATTDDTTT
+59 EVAPKATTTDDTIKTA
-73 TSTDDSAAKAATE
+73 DDSAVKITTE
-86 TSSTKETDAQT
+86 TPVSSTKETDAQT
-97 QSTTTQ
+97 QSTTKTSDQ
-103 VSAQTSSSDAKTT
+103 TVSTDVKNAAS
-116 APETEVKTET
+116 ETEVKTET
-126 ETTEK
+126 ETAK
-131 AEKDL
+131 KVEKDL
-136 TKTTAD
+136 TKTAPDEETEKTV
-142 AETAKTGTED
+142 AEDVASKT
-152 TTTPK
+152 
-157 TETDA
+157 TDA
-162 KAEETT
+162 KDTT
-168 TLKTNQ
+168 TLKTDQ
-174 KAAPAKDLAAQKTV
+174 KAALAKDLAAQKTAAPV
-188 TPAQNNYNT
+188 QKNYNT
-197 ADWDGSLDNTT
+197 TDWDGNLDNTT

-219 NKEDIYIPNT
+219 DKENIYIPNT
-229 NDFIKAGT
+229 DDFIKAGT

-250 IQTITKAGATSIT
+250 IQTITRAGAESIT
-263 IDDQGADDKNK
+263 IDDQGSDDKNK

-568 VRALGN
+568 V
-574 SGATSID
+574 
-581 VRGINFDR
+581 
-589 VTDLS
+589 
-594 GWFANMP
+594 
-601 NIKNIDLSGVDLSHA
+601 
-616 TNIDNMFYNNP
+616 
-627 NLESVNLSGVKFGNV
+627 
-642 TKAGAVFY
+642 
-650 GDKNLTDLNMSD
+650 
-662 VDLTKVHN
+662 
-670 IKAWFIG
+670 
-677 DNNLSKVNFNNT
+677 
-689 TFPETFDNFPTNKL
+689 
-703 TNVNISGAKNVP
+703 
-715 ASILKAYVK
+715 K
-724 ALGNSGATSIDLRGI
+724 ALGNSGATTIDLRG
-739 NFDRVT
+739 FDFNKVT

-788 SGVKFGNVRSANA
+788 SGVKFGNVTKANA

-860 KNVNLTGAKNV
+860 KNVNLTRAKNV

-884 NSGATS
+884 NSGAIS

-919 NVTGLVTDKVKNVS
+919 NVTGLVTDKVENVS

-1222 VVKMDGIVL
+1222 VIKMDGIVL

-1275 NNQTVLGRQNTNKLV
+1275 NDQTVLGRQNTNKLV

-1473 KKLGAVKTAT
+1473 EKLGAVKTAT

>member
-1 MLSKNNFNEKI
+1 
-12 RQMDEKKERFSIRK
+12 MDEKKERFSIRK

-38 IFIGVGGQTVHAD
+38 TFIGVSGQTVHAD
-51 TVPATQTE
+51 TVPAAQNE
-59 AVATKAATTDDTTT
+59 EVAPKATTTDDTIKTA
-73 TSTDDSAAKAATE
+73 DDSAVKITTE
-86 TSSTKETDAQT
+86 TPVSSTKETDAQT
-97 QSTTTQ
+97 QSTTKTSDQ
-103 VSAQTSSSDAKTT
+103 TVSTDVKNAAS
-116 APETEVKTET
+116 ETEVKTET
-126 ETTEK
+126 ETAK
-131 AEKDL
+131 KVEKDL
-136 TKTTAD
+136 TKTAPDEETEKTV
-142 AETAKTGTED
+142 AEDVASKT
-152 TTTPK
+152 
-157 TETDA
+157 TDA
-162 KAEETT
+162 KDTT
-168 TLKTNQ
+168 TLKTDQ
-174 KAAPAKDLAAQKTV
+174 KAALAKDLAAQKTAAPV
-188 TPAQNNYNT
+188 QKNYNT
-197 ADWDGSLDNTT
+197 TDWDGNLDNTT

-219 NKEDIYIPNT
+219 DKENIYIPNT
-229 NDFIKAGT
+229 DDFIKAGT

-250 IQTITKAGATSIT
+250 IQTITRAGAESIT
-263 IDDQGADDKNK
+263 IDDQGSDDKNK

-568 VRALGN
+568 V
-574 SGATSID
+574 
-581 VRGINFDR
+581 
-589 VTDLS
+589 
-594 GWFANMP
+594 
-601 NIKNIDLSGVDLSHA
+601 
-616 TNIDNMFYNNP
+616 
-627 NLESVNLSGVKFGNV
+627 
-642 TKAGAVFY
+642 
-650 GDKNLTDLNMSD
+650 
-662 VDLTKVHN
+662 
-670 IKAWFIG
+670 
-677 DNNLSKVNFNNT
+677 
-689 TFPETFDNFPTNKL
+689 
-703 TNVNISGAKNVP
+703 
-715 ASILKAYVK
+715 K
-724 ALGNSGATSIDLRGI
+724 ALGNSGATTIDLRG
-739 NFDRVT
+739 FDFNKVT

-832 SNLTTVDFSNVTFP
+832 SNLTTVDFSNVIFP

-860 KNVNLTGAKNV
+860 KNVNLTRAKNV

-884 NSGATS
+884 NSGAIS

-919 NVTGLVTDKVKNVS
+919 NVTGLVTDKVENVS

-1222 VVKMDGIVL
+1222 VIKMDGIVL

-1275 NNQTVLGRQNTNKLV
+1275 NDQTVLGRQNTNKLV

-1473 KKLGAVKTAT
+1473 EKLGAVKTAT

>member
-1 MLSKNNFNEKI
+1 
-12 RQMDEKKERFSIRK
+12 MDEKKERFSIRK

-568 VRALGN
+568 VKALGN
-574 SGATSID
+574 SGATTID
-581 VRGINFDR
+581 LRGFDFNK

-594 GWFANMP
+594 NWFANMP
-601 NIKNIDLSGVDLSHA
+601 SVKSIDLSGVDLSHV
-616 TNIDNMFYNNP
+616 TNINDMFYNDP
-627 NLESVNLSGVKFGNV
+627 NLESVNLSGAKFGNI
-642 TKAGAVFY
+642 TTANSVFNSDPKLTTVNMS
-650 GDKNLTDLNMSD
+650 GTDLSQ
-662 VDLTKVHN
+662 VHGAN
-670 IKAWFIG
+670 AWFSG
-677 DNNLSKVNFNNT
+677 DSALTELDFSNV
-689 TFPETFDNFPTNKL
+689 TFPAEL
-703 TNVNISGAKNVP
+703 TNTFLYANNDNLKNVNLAGAKNVT
-715 ASILKAYVK
+715 ADFLRAYVK
-724 ALGNSGATSIDLRGI
+724 ALGNSGATSINLSVNNFTI
-739 NFDRVT
+739 NKESLT
-745 DLSGWFANMPNI
+745 DLSSLFA
-757 KSIDLSGVDLSHAT
+757 
-771 NIDNMFYN
+771 
-779 NPNLESVNL
+779 
-788 SGVKFGNVRSANA
+788 
-801 VFYGDAKLTDVDM
+801 
-814 SGVDLSHV
+814 
-822 NGANAWFMGD
+822 
-832 SNLTTVDFSNVTFP
+832 
-846 DKFTNTFAHADGKL
+846 
-860 KNVNLTGAKNV
+860 
-871 PADFLRAYVKSEA
+871 
-884 NSGATS
+884 
-890 IDVSNFDLNKNDLSD
+890 
-905 LSGLFTN
+905 N

-1349 KLKPALRLNNITP
+1349 KLKPALRLNNIMP

-1371 NGDPTEKVPEEVPR
+1371 NGDPTEKVPEEVSR

-1488 KAATKTAPKAEN
+1488 KAATKTAPKVEN

-1512 ALFGLGLLSLFG
+1512 ALFGLGLLSLLG

>member
-1 MLSKNNFNEKI
+1 M
-12 RQMDEKKERFSIRK
+12 
-26 LTVGAASVLIGL
+26 
-38 IFIGVGGQTVHAD
+38 
-51 TVPATQTE
+51 
-59 AVATKAATTDDTTT
+59 
-73 TSTDDSAAKAATE
+73 
-86 TSSTKETDAQT
+86 
-97 QSTTTQ
+97 
-103 VSAQTSSSDAKTT
+103 
-116 APETEVKTET
+116 
-126 ETTEK
+126 
-131 AEKDL
+131 
-136 TKTTAD
+136 
-142 AETAKTGTED
+142 
-152 TTTPK
+152 
-157 TETDA
+157 
-162 KAEETT
+162 
-168 TLKTNQ
+168 
-174 KAAPAKDLAAQKTV
+174 
-188 TPAQNNYNT
+188 
-197 ADWDGSLDNTT
+197 
-208 HEYTLTGYHGE
+208 TGYHGE
-219 NKEDIYIPNT
+219 DKENIYIPNT
-229 NDFIKAGT
+229 DDFIKAGT

-250 IQTITKAGATSIT
+250 IQTITRAGAESIT
-263 IDDQGADDKNK
+263 IDDQGSDDKNK
-274 VYAKGDWSNGFA
+274 VYAKGDWSNAFN
-286 SSSTLKK
+286 SSTLKK
-293 VDLSHLDASG
+293 ADLKHLDTSG
-303 VTNMNNMFFNDSNLE
+303 VTN
-318 SVNLSG
+318 LSM
-324 TKFGNVASANA
+324 A
-335 VFYQDPKL
+335 
-343 TTVNMSG
+343 
-350 TDLSHVNG
+350 
-358 ANAWFG
+358 
-364 TDSAL
+364 
-369 TNLDFSNVTFP
+369 
-380 DEITNIF
+380 
-387 IYADNNNLK
+387 
-396 NVNLTGAKNVPV
+396 
-408 DFLKAYVKAVGNSGA
+408 
-423 TSIDLRGFNFD
+423 
-434 KVTDLS
+434 
-440 SWFANMPN
+440 
-448 VKSID
+448 
-453 LSGVDLSHVT
+453 
-463 NVDDMFYNDP
+463 
-473 NLESINL
+473 
-480 SGVKFGN
+480 
-487 VTNANAVFFKD
+487 
-498 PKLTNLDMS
+498 
-507 NVDLTNVHGI
+507 
-517 NAWFS
+517 
-522 GADNLANINFSN
+522 
-534 TTFPE
+534 
-539 AFTDIPTA
+539 
-547 KLTSVNIT
+547 
-555 GAKNIPAGLLKAY
+555 
-568 VRALGN
+568 
-574 SGATSID
+574 
-581 VRGINFDR
+581 
-589 VTDLS
+589 
-594 GWFANMP
+594 
-601 NIKNIDLSGVDLSHA
+601 
-616 TNIDNMFYNNP
+616 
-627 NLESVNLSGVKFGNV
+627 
-642 TKAGAVFY
+642 
-650 GDKNLTDLNMSD
+650 
-662 VDLTKVHN
+662 
-670 IKAWFIG
+670 
-677 DNNLSKVNFNNT
+677 
-689 TFPETFDNFPTNKL
+689 
-703 TNVNISGAKNVP
+703 
-715 ASILKAYVK
+715 
-724 ALGNSGATSIDLRGI
+724 
-739 NFDRVT
+739 
-745 DLSGWFANMPNI
+745 FANMPNI
-757 KSIDLSGVDLSHAT
+757 KSIALSGVDLSHAT

-801 VFYGDAKLTDVDM
+801 VFYGNAKLTDVDM

-890 IDVSNFDLNKNDLSD
+890 IDLRKINFDRVTD
-905 LSGLFTN
+905 LSGWFAN

-978 LEHTGSLKALD
+978 LEYTGSLKALD

-995 SNVTNMACMFTGQN
+995 SNVTNMACMFTGQD

-1172 GMFWNSGAQ
+1172 GMFRNSGAQ

-1222 VVKMDGIVL
+1222 VIKMDGIVL

-1349 KLKPALRLNNITP
+1349 KLKPDIRLDNAPVHITP

-1371 NGDPTEKVPEEVPR
+1371 NGDPTEKVPEEVSR

-1430 HGDNVAPHG
+1430 HDDNIAPHG
-1439 ENKPQA
+1439 EDKPQFG
-1445 NHKKDDKKESK
+1445 HKDKKNNKSNKKE
-1456 TISPKAMEK
+1456 TIAPKAAKK
-1465 AKNNRGSV
+1465 AKNNRGGV
-1473 KKLGAVKTAT
+1473 KKLGAVKTST

-1488 KAATKTAPKAEN
+1488 KAATTAKSED

-1512 ALFGLGLLSLFG
+1512 ALLGL
-1524 LGSLVDRKRR
+1524 
-1534 N
+1534 

>member
-1 MLSKNNFNEKI
+1 
-12 RQMDEKKERFSIRK
+12 MDEKKERFSIRK

-38 IFIGVGGQTVHAD
+38 TFIGVSGQTVHAD
-51 TVPATQTE
+51 TVPAAQNE
-59 AVATKAATTDDTTT
+59 EVAPKATTTDDTIKTA
-73 TSTDDSAAKAATE
+73 DDSAVKITTE
-86 TSSTKETDAQT
+86 TPVSSTKETDAQT
-97 QSTTTQ
+97 QSTTKTSDQ
-103 VSAQTSSSDAKTT
+103 TVSTDVKNAAS
-116 APETEVKTET
+116 ETEVKTET
-126 ETTEK
+126 ETAK
-131 AEKDL
+131 KVEKDL
-136 TKTTAD
+136 TKTAPDEETEKTV
-142 AETAKTGTED
+142 AEDVASKT
-152 TTTPK
+152 
-157 TETDA
+157 TDA
-162 KAEETT
+162 KDTT
-168 TLKTNQ
+168 TLKTDQ
-174 KAAPAKDLAAQKTV
+174 KAALAKDLAAQKTAAPV
-188 TPAQNNYNT
+188 QKNYNT
-197 ADWDGSLDNTT
+197 TDWDGNLDNTT

-219 NKEDIYIPNT
+219 DKENIYIPNT
-229 NDFIKAGT
+229 DDFIKAGT

-250 IQTITKAGATSIT
+250 IQTITRAGAESIT
-263 IDDQGADDKNK
+263 IDDQGSDDKNK

-568 VRALGN
+568 V
-574 SGATSID
+574 
-581 VRGINFDR
+581 
-589 VTDLS
+589 
-594 GWFANMP
+594 
-601 NIKNIDLSGVDLSHA
+601 
-616 TNIDNMFYNNP
+616 
-627 NLESVNLSGVKFGNV
+627 
-642 TKAGAVFY
+642 
-650 GDKNLTDLNMSD
+650 
-662 VDLTKVHN
+662 
-670 IKAWFIG
+670 
-677 DNNLSKVNFNNT
+677 
-689 TFPETFDNFPTNKL
+689 
-703 TNVNISGAKNVP
+703 
-715 ASILKAYVK
+715 K
-724 ALGNSGATSIDLRGI
+724 ALGNSGATTIDLRG
-739 NFDRVT
+739 FDFNKVT

-788 SGVKFGNVRSANA
+788 SGVKFGNVTKANA

-832 SNLTTVDFSNVTFP
+832 SNLTTVDFSNVIFP

-860 KNVNLTGAKNV
+860 KNVNLTRAKNV

-884 NSGATS
+884 NSGAIS

-919 NVTGLVTDKVKNVS
+919 NVTGLVTDKVENVS

-1222 VVKMDGIVL
+1222 VIKMDGIVL

-1275 NNQTVLGRQNTNKLV
+1275 NDQTVLGRQNTNKLV

>member
-1 MLSKNNFNEKI
+1 
-12 RQMDEKKERFSIRK
+12 MDEKKERFSIRK

-38 IFIGVGGQTVHAD
+38 TFIGVSGQTVHAD
-51 TVPATQTE
+51 TVPAAQNE
-59 AVATKAATTDDTTT
+59 EVAPKATTTDDTIKTA
-73 TSTDDSAAKAATE
+73 DDSAVKITTE
-86 TSSTKETDAQT
+86 TPVSSTKETDAQT
-97 QSTTTQ
+97 QSTTKTSDQ
-103 VSAQTSSSDAKTT
+103 TVSTDVKNAAS
-116 APETEVKTET
+116 ETEVKTET
-126 ETTEK
+126 ETAK
-131 AEKDL
+131 KVEKDL
-136 TKTTAD
+136 TKTAPDEETEKTV
-142 AETAKTGTED
+142 AEDVASKT
-152 TTTPK
+152 
-157 TETDA
+157 TDA
-162 KAEETT
+162 KDTT
-168 TLKTNQ
+168 TLKTDQ
-174 KAAPAKDLAAQKTV
+174 KAALAKDLAAQKTA
-188 TPAQNNYNT
+188 TPVQKNYNT
-197 ADWDGSLDNTT
+197 ADWDGNINNTT

-219 NKEDIYIPNT
+219 DKENIYIPNT
-229 NDFIKAGT
+229 DDFIKAGT

-250 IQTITKAGATSIT
+250 IQTITRAGAESIT
-263 IDDQGADDKNK
+263 IDDQGSDDKNK
-274 VYAKGDWSNGFA
+274 VYAKGDWSNAFN
-286 SSSTLKK
+286 SSTLKK
-293 VDLSHLDASG
+293 ADLKHLDTSG
-303 VTNMNNMFFNDSNLE
+303 VTN
-318 SVNLSG
+318 LSM
-324 TKFGNVASANA
+324 A
-335 VFYQDPKL
+335 
-343 TTVNMSG
+343 
-350 TDLSHVNG
+350 
-358 ANAWFG
+358 
-364 TDSAL
+364 
-369 TNLDFSNVTFP
+369 
-380 DEITNIF
+380 
-387 IYADNNNLK
+387 
-396 NVNLTGAKNVPV
+396 
-408 DFLKAYVKAVGNSGA
+408 
-423 TSIDLRGFNFD
+423 
-434 KVTDLS
+434 
-440 SWFANMPN
+440 
-448 VKSID
+448 
-453 LSGVDLSHVT
+453 
-463 NVDDMFYNDP
+463 
-473 NLESINL
+473 
-480 SGVKFGN
+480 
-487 VTNANAVFFKD
+487 
-498 PKLTNLDMS
+498 
-507 NVDLTNVHGI
+507 
-517 NAWFS
+517 
-522 GADNLANINFSN
+522 
-534 TTFPE
+534 
-539 AFTDIPTA
+539 
-547 KLTSVNIT
+547 
-555 GAKNIPAGLLKAY
+555 
-568 VRALGN
+568 
-574 SGATSID
+574 
-581 VRGINFDR
+581 
-589 VTDLS
+589 
-594 GWFANMP
+594 
-601 NIKNIDLSGVDLSHA
+601 
-616 TNIDNMFYNNP
+616 
-627 NLESVNLSGVKFGNV
+627 
-642 TKAGAVFY
+642 
-650 GDKNLTDLNMSD
+650 
-662 VDLTKVHN
+662 
-670 IKAWFIG
+670 
-677 DNNLSKVNFNNT
+677 
-689 TFPETFDNFPTNKL
+689 
-703 TNVNISGAKNVP
+703 
-715 ASILKAYVK
+715 
-724 ALGNSGATSIDLRGI
+724 
-739 NFDRVT
+739 
-745 DLSGWFANMPNI
+745 FANMPNI

-788 SGVKFGNVRSANA
+788 SGVKFGNVTKANA

-832 SNLTTVDFSNVTFP
+832 SNLTTVDFSNVIFP
-846 DKFTNTFAHADGKL
+846 DKFTNTFAHADSKL
-860 KNVNLTGAKNV
+860 KNVNLTRAKNV

-919 NVTGLVTDKVKNVS
+919 NVTGLVTDKVENVS

-1371 NGDPTEKVPEEVPR
+1371 NGDPTEKVPEEVSR

-1524 LGSLVDRKRR
+1524 LGSFVDRKRR
-1534 N
+1534 D

>member
-1 MLSKNNFNEKI
+1 
-12 RQMDEKKERFSIRK
+12 MDEKKERFSIRK

-38 IFIGVGGQTVHAD
+38 TFIGVSGQTVHAD
-51 TVPATQTE
+51 TVPAAQNE
-59 AVATKAATTDDTTT
+59 EVAPKATTTDDTIKTA
-73 TSTDDSAAKAATE
+73 DDSAVKITTE
-86 TSSTKETDAQT
+86 TPVSSTKETDAQT
-97 QSTTTQ
+97 QSTTKTSDQ
-103 VSAQTSSSDAKTT
+103 TVSTDVKNAAS
-116 APETEVKTET
+116 ETEVKTET
-126 ETTEK
+126 ETAK
-131 AEKDL
+131 KVEKDL
-136 TKTTAD
+136 TKTAPDEETEKTV
-142 AETAKTGTED
+142 AEDVASKT
-152 TTTPK
+152 
-157 TETDA
+157 TDA
-162 KAEETT
+162 KDTT
-168 TLKTNQ
+168 TLKTDQ
-174 KAAPAKDLAAQKTV
+174 KAALAKDLAAQKTAAPV
-188 TPAQNNYNT
+188 QKNYNT
-197 ADWDGSLDNTT
+197 TDWDGNLDNTT

-219 NKEDIYIPNT
+219 DKENIYIPNT
-229 NDFIKAGT
+229 DDFIKAGT

-250 IQTITKAGATSIT
+250 IQTITRAGAESIT
-263 IDDQGADDKNK
+263 IDDQGSDDKNK
-274 VYAKGDWSNGFA
+274 VYAKGDWSKAFN
-286 SSSTLKK
+286 SSTLKK
-293 VDLSHLDASG
+293 ADLKHLDTSG
-303 VTNMNNMFFNDSNLE
+303 VTN
-318 SVNLSG
+318 LSM
-324 TKFGNVASANA
+324 A
-335 VFYQDPKL
+335 
-343 TTVNMSG
+343 
-350 TDLSHVNG
+350 
-358 ANAWFG
+358 
-364 TDSAL
+364 
-369 TNLDFSNVTFP
+369 
-380 DEITNIF
+380 
-387 IYADNNNLK
+387 
-396 NVNLTGAKNVPV
+396 
-408 DFLKAYVKAVGNSGA
+408 
-423 TSIDLRGFNFD
+423 
-434 KVTDLS
+434 
-440 SWFANMPN
+440 FANMPS
-448 VKSID
+448 VKS
-453 LSGVDLSHVT
+453 
-463 NVDDMFYNDP
+463 
-473 NLESINL
+473 
-480 SGVKFGN
+480 
-487 VTNANAVFFKD
+487 
-498 PKLTNLDMS
+498 
-507 NVDLTNVHGI
+507 
-517 NAWFS
+517 
-522 GADNLANINFSN
+522 
-534 TTFPE
+534 
-539 AFTDIPTA
+539 
-547 KLTSVNIT
+547 
-555 GAKNIPAGLLKAY
+555 
-568 VRALGN
+568 
-574 SGATSID
+574 
-581 VRGINFDR
+581 
-589 VTDLS
+589 
-594 GWFANMP
+594 
-601 NIKNIDLSGVDLSHA
+601 IDLSGVDLSHA

-642 TKAGAVFY
+642 TKA
-650 GDKNLTDLNMSD
+650 
-662 VDLTKVHN
+662 
-670 IKAWFIG
+670 
-677 DNNLSKVNFNNT
+677 
-689 TFPETFDNFPTNKL
+689 
-703 TNVNISGAKNVP
+703 
-715 ASILKAYVK
+715 
-724 ALGNSGATSIDLRGI
+724 
-739 NFDRVT
+739 
-745 DLSGWFANMPNI
+745 
-757 KSIDLSGVDLSHAT
+757 
-771 NIDNMFYN
+771 
-779 NPNLESVNL
+779 
-788 SGVKFGNVRSANA
+788 NA

-822 NGANAWFMGD
+822 NGANAWFKGD

-905 LSGLFTN
+905 LSGLFAN

-919 NVTGLVTDKVKNVS
+919 NVTGLVTDKVENVS

-1362 AAFVALLAV
+1362 AAFVALLAL
-1371 NGDPTEKVPEEVPR
+1371 NSDPTEEIPEEVPR

-1524 LGSLVDRKRR
+1524 LGSFVDRKRR
-1534 N
+1534 D

>member
-1 MLSKNNFNEKI
+1 
-12 RQMDEKKERFSIRK
+12 MDEKKERFSIRK

-38 IFIGVGGQTVHAD
+38 IFIGVGGQTVHAN

-142 AETAKTGTED
+142 AETAKTGIED

-568 VRALGN
+568 VKAVGN
-574 SGATSID
+574 SGATTID
-581 VRGINFDR
+581 LRGFDFNK

-594 GWFANMP
+594 NWFANMP
-601 NIKNIDLSGVDLSHA
+601 SVKSIDLSGVDLSHV
-616 TNIDNMFYNNP
+616 TNINDMFYNDP
-627 NLESVNLSGVKFGNV
+627 NLESVNLSGAKFGNI
-642 TKAGAVFY
+642 TTANSVFNSDPKLTTVNMS
-650 GDKNLTDLNMSD
+650 GTDLSQ
-662 VDLTKVHN
+662 VHGAN
-670 IKAWFIG
+670 AWFSG
-677 DNNLSKVNFNNT
+677 DSALTELDFSNV
-689 TFPETFDNFPTNKL
+689 TFPAEL
-703 TNVNISGAKNVP
+703 TNTFLYANNDNLKNVNLAGAKNVT
-715 ASILKAYVK
+715 ADFLRAYVK
-724 ALGNSGATSIDLRGI
+724 ALGNSGATSINLSVNNFTI
-739 NFDRVT
+739 NKESLT
-745 DLSGWFANMPNI
+745 DLSSLFA
-757 KSIDLSGVDLSHAT
+757 
-771 NIDNMFYN
+771 
-779 NPNLESVNL
+779 
-788 SGVKFGNVRSANA
+788 
-801 VFYGDAKLTDVDM
+801 
-814 SGVDLSHV
+814 
-822 NGANAWFMGD
+822 
-832 SNLTTVDFSNVTFP
+832 
-846 DKFTNTFAHADGKL
+846 
-860 KNVNLTGAKNV
+860 
-871 PADFLRAYVKSEA
+871 
-884 NSGATS
+884 
-890 IDVSNFDLNKNDLSD
+890 
-905 LSGLFTN
+905 N

-978 LEHTGSLKALD
+978 LEYTGSLKALD

-1222 VVKMDGIVL
+1222 VIKMDGIVL

-1324 GEDAVKKA
+1324 GEDAVKKV

>member
-1 MLSKNNFNEKI
+1 
-12 RQMDEKKERFSIRK
+12 MDEKKERFSIRK

-38 IFIGVGGQTVHAD
+38 TFIGVSGQTVHAD
-51 TVPATQTE
+51 TVPAAQNE
-59 AVATKAATTDDTTT
+59 EVAPKATTTDDTIKTA
-73 TSTDDSAAKAATE
+73 DDSAVKITTE
-86 TSSTKETDAQT
+86 TPVSSTKETDAQT

-568 VRALGN
+568 V
-574 SGATSID
+574 
-581 VRGINFDR
+581 
-589 VTDLS
+589 
-594 GWFANMP
+594 
-601 NIKNIDLSGVDLSHA
+601 
-616 TNIDNMFYNNP
+616 
-627 NLESVNLSGVKFGNV
+627 
-642 TKAGAVFY
+642 
-650 GDKNLTDLNMSD
+650 
-662 VDLTKVHN
+662 
-670 IKAWFIG
+670 
-677 DNNLSKVNFNNT
+677 
-689 TFPETFDNFPTNKL
+689 
-703 TNVNISGAKNVP
+703 
-715 ASILKAYVK
+715 K
-724 ALGNSGATSIDLRGI
+724 ALGNSGATTIDLRG
-739 NFDRVT
+739 FDFNKVT

-919 NVTGLVTDKVKNVS
+919 NVTGLVTDKVENVS

-1222 VVKMDGIVL
+1222 VIKMDGIVL

-1332 IGSLA
+1332 VGSLA

-1488 KAATKTAPKAEN
+1488 TAATKTAPKVEN

-1512 ALFGLGLLSLFG
+1512 ALFGLGLLSLLG

>member
-38 IFIGVGGQTVHAD
+38 IFIGVGGQTVHAN

-568 VRALGN
+568 VKAVGN
-574 SGATSID
+574 SGATTID
-581 VRGINFDR
+581 LRGFDFNK

-594 GWFANMP
+594 NWFANMP
-601 NIKNIDLSGVDLSHA
+601 SVKSIDLSGVDLSHV
-616 TNIDNMFYNNP
+616 TNINDMFYNDP
-627 NLESVNLSGVKFGNV
+627 NLESVNLSGAKFGNITTANSV
-642 TKAGAVFY
+642 FNSDPKLTTVNMSGTDLSQVHGANAWFS
-650 GDKNLTDLNMSD
+650 GDSALTDLDFSN
-662 VDLTKVHN
+662 V
-670 IKAWFIG
+670 
-677 DNNLSKVNFNNT
+677 
-689 TFPETFDNFPTNKL
+689 TFPAEL
-703 TNVNISGAKNVP
+703 TNTFLYANNDNLKNVNLAGAKNVT
-715 ASILKAYVK
+715 ADFLRAYVK
-724 ALGNSGATSIDLRGI
+724 ALGNSGATSINLSVNNFTI
-739 NFDRVT
+739 NKESLT
-745 DLSGWFANMPNI
+745 DLSSLFA
-757 KSIDLSGVDLSHAT
+757 
-771 NIDNMFYN
+771 
-779 NPNLESVNL
+779 
-788 SGVKFGNVRSANA
+788 
-801 VFYGDAKLTDVDM
+801 
-814 SGVDLSHV
+814 
-822 NGANAWFMGD
+822 
-832 SNLTTVDFSNVTFP
+832 
-846 DKFTNTFAHADGKL
+846 
-860 KNVNLTGAKNV
+860 
-871 PADFLRAYVKSEA
+871 
-884 NSGATS
+884 
-890 IDVSNFDLNKNDLSD
+890 
-905 LSGLFTN
+905 N

-978 LEHTGSLKALD
+978 LEYTGSLKALD

-1222 VVKMDGIVL
+1222 VIKMDGIVL

-1349 KLKPALRLNNITP
+1349 KLKPDIRLDNAPVHITP
-1362 AAFVALLAV
+1362 AAFVALLAL
-1371 NGDPTEKVPEEVPR
+1371 NSDPTEEIPEEVPR

-1408 TSDEKPNPDNHPTD
+1408 TSDEKPTPDNHPTD

-1473 KKLGAVKTAT
+1473 KKLGAVKTTT

>member
-1 MLSKNNFNEKI
+1 
-12 RQMDEKKERFSIRK
+12 MDEKKERFSIRK

-38 IFIGVGGQTVHAD
+38 TFIGVSGQTVHAD
-51 TVPATQTE
+51 TVPAAQNE
-59 AVATKAATTDDTTT
+59 EVAPKATTTDDTIKTA
-73 TSTDDSAAKAATE
+73 DDSAVKITTE
-86 TSSTKETDAQT
+86 TPVSSTKETDAQT
-97 QSTTTQ
+97 QSTTKTSDQ
-103 VSAQTSSSDAKTT
+103 TVSTDVKNAAS
-116 APETEVKTET
+116 ETEVKTET
-126 ETTEK
+126 ETAK
-131 AEKDL
+131 KVEKDL
-136 TKTTAD
+136 TKTAPDEETEKTV
-142 AETAKTGTED
+142 AEDVASKT
-152 TTTPK
+152 
-157 TETDA
+157 TDA
-162 KAEETT
+162 KDTT
-168 TLKTNQ
+168 TLKTDQ
-174 KAAPAKDLAAQKTV
+174 KAALAKDLVAQKTAAPV
-188 TPAQNNYNT
+188 QKNYNT
-197 ADWDGSLDNTT
+197 ADWDGNINNTT

-219 NKEDIYIPNT
+219 DKENIYIPNT
-229 NDFIKAGT
+229 DDFIKAGT

-250 IQTITKAGATSIT
+250 IQTITRAGAESIT
-263 IDDQGADDKNK
+263 IDDQGSDDKNK
-274 VYAKGDWSNGFA
+274 VYAKGDWSNAFN
-286 SSSTLKK
+286 SSTLKK
-293 VDLSHLDASG
+293 ADLKHLDTSG
-303 VTNMNNMFFNDSNLE
+303 VTN
-318 SVNLSG
+318 LSM
-324 TKFGNVASANA
+324 A
-335 VFYQDPKL
+335 
-343 TTVNMSG
+343 
-350 TDLSHVNG
+350 
-358 ANAWFG
+358 
-364 TDSAL
+364 
-369 TNLDFSNVTFP
+369 
-380 DEITNIF
+380 
-387 IYADNNNLK
+387 
-396 NVNLTGAKNVPV
+396 
-408 DFLKAYVKAVGNSGA
+408 
-423 TSIDLRGFNFD
+423 
-434 KVTDLS
+434 
-440 SWFANMPN
+440 
-448 VKSID
+448 
-453 LSGVDLSHVT
+453 
-463 NVDDMFYNDP
+463 
-473 NLESINL
+473 
-480 SGVKFGN
+480 
-487 VTNANAVFFKD
+487 
-498 PKLTNLDMS
+498 
-507 NVDLTNVHGI
+507 
-517 NAWFS
+517 
-522 GADNLANINFSN
+522 
-534 TTFPE
+534 
-539 AFTDIPTA
+539 
-547 KLTSVNIT
+547 
-555 GAKNIPAGLLKAY
+555 
-568 VRALGN
+568 
-574 SGATSID
+574 
-581 VRGINFDR
+581 
-589 VTDLS
+589 
-594 GWFANMP
+594 FANMP
-601 NIKNIDLSGVDLSHA
+601 NIKSIDLSGVDLSHA

-642 TKAGAVFY
+642 RSANAVFYGDAKLTDVDMSGVDLSHVNGANAWFMGDSNLTTVDFSNVTFPDKFTNTFAHADGKLKNVNLTGAKNVPASILKVYVRALGNSGATSIDLRGINFDRVTDLSGWFANMPNIKSIDLSGVDLSHATNIDNMFYNNPNLESVNLSGVKFGNVMKAGAVFY

-689 TFPETFDNFPTNKL
+689 TFPETFDNLPTNKI

-1222 VVKMDGIVL
+1222 VIKMDGIVL

>member
-1 MLSKNNFNEKI
+1 
-12 RQMDEKKERFSIRK
+12 MDEKKERFSIRK

-38 IFIGVGGQTVHAD
+38 TFIGVSGQTVHAD
-51 TVPATQTE
+51 TVPAAQNE
-59 AVATKAATTDDTTT
+59 EVAPKATTTDDTIKTA
-73 TSTDDSAAKAATE
+73 DDSAVKITTE
-86 TSSTKETDAQT
+86 TPVSSTKETDAQT
-97 QSTTTQ
+97 QSTTKTSDQ
-103 VSAQTSSSDAKTT
+103 TVSTDVKNAAS
-116 APETEVKTET
+116 ETEVKTET
-126 ETTEK
+126 ETAK
-131 AEKDL
+131 KVEKDL
-136 TKTTAD
+136 TKTAPDEETEKTV
-142 AETAKTGTED
+142 AEDVASKT
-152 TTTPK
+152 
-157 TETDA
+157 TDA
-162 KAEETT
+162 KDTT
-168 TLKTNQ
+168 TLKTDQ
-174 KAAPAKDLAAQKTV
+174 KAALAKDLAAQKTAAPV
-188 TPAQNNYNT
+188 QKNYNT
-197 ADWDGSLDNTT
+197 TDWDGNLDNTT

-219 NKEDIYIPNT
+219 DKENIYIPNT
-229 NDFIKAGT
+229 DDFIKAGT

-250 IQTITKAGATSIT
+250 IQTITRAGAESIT
-263 IDDQGADDKNK
+263 IDDQGSDDKNK

-568 VRALGN
+568 V
-574 SGATSID
+574 
-581 VRGINFDR
+581 
-589 VTDLS
+589 
-594 GWFANMP
+594 
-601 NIKNIDLSGVDLSHA
+601 
-616 TNIDNMFYNNP
+616 
-627 NLESVNLSGVKFGNV
+627 
-642 TKAGAVFY
+642 
-650 GDKNLTDLNMSD
+650 
-662 VDLTKVHN
+662 
-670 IKAWFIG
+670 
-677 DNNLSKVNFNNT
+677 
-689 TFPETFDNFPTNKL
+689 
-703 TNVNISGAKNVP
+703 
-715 ASILKAYVK
+715 K
-724 ALGNSGATSIDLRGI
+724 ALGNSGATTIDLRG
-739 NFDRVT
+739 FDFNKVT

-788 SGVKFGNVRSANA
+788 SGVKFGNVTKANA

-832 SNLTTVDFSNVTFP
+832 SNLTTVDFSNVIFP

-860 KNVNLTGAKNV
+860 KNVNLTRAQNV

-884 NSGATS
+884 NSGAIS

-919 NVTGLVTDKVKNVS
+919 NVTGLVTDKVENVS

-1222 VVKMDGIVL
+1222 VIKMDGIVL

-1275 NNQTVLGRQNTNKLV
+1275 NDQTVLGRQNTNKLV

-1473 KKLGAVKTAT
+1473 EKLGAVKTAT

>member
-1 MLSKNNFNEKI
+1 
-12 RQMDEKKERFSIRK
+12 MDEKKERFSIRK

-38 IFIGVGGQTVHAD
+38 TFIGVSGQTVHAD
-51 TVPATQTE
+51 TVPAAQNE
-59 AVATKAATTDDTTT
+59 EVAPKATTTDDTIKTA
-73 TSTDDSAAKAATE
+73 DDSAVKITTE
-86 TSSTKETDAQT
+86 TPVSSTKETDAQT

-568 VRALGN
+568 V
-574 SGATSID
+574 
-581 VRGINFDR
+581 
-589 VTDLS
+589 
-594 GWFANMP
+594 
-601 NIKNIDLSGVDLSHA
+601 
-616 TNIDNMFYNNP
+616 
-627 NLESVNLSGVKFGNV
+627 
-642 TKAGAVFY
+642 
-650 GDKNLTDLNMSD
+650 
-662 VDLTKVHN
+662 
-670 IKAWFIG
+670 
-677 DNNLSKVNFNNT
+677 
-689 TFPETFDNFPTNKL
+689 
-703 TNVNISGAKNVP
+703 
-715 ASILKAYVK
+715 K
-724 ALGNSGATSIDLRGI
+724 ALGNSGATTIDLRG
-739 NFDRVT
+739 FDFNKVT

-919 NVTGLVTDKVKNVS
+919 NVTGLVTDKVENVS

-1172 GMFWNSGAQ
+1172 GMFRNSGAQ

-1332 IGSLA
+1332 VGSLA

-1473 KKLGAVKTAT
+1473 KKLGVVKTAT

-1488 KAATKTAPKAEN
+1488 TAATKTAPKVEN

-1512 ALFGLGLLSLFG
+1512 ALFGLGLLSLLG

>member
-1 MLSKNNFNEKI
+1 
-12 RQMDEKKERFSIRK
+12 MDEKKERFSIRK

-387 IYADNNNLK
+387 IYANNNNLK

-568 VRALGN
+568 V
-574 SGATSID
+574 
-581 VRGINFDR
+581 
-589 VTDLS
+589 
-594 GWFANMP
+594 
-601 NIKNIDLSGVDLSHA
+601 
-616 TNIDNMFYNNP
+616 
-627 NLESVNLSGVKFGNV
+627 
-642 TKAGAVFY
+642 
-650 GDKNLTDLNMSD
+650 
-662 VDLTKVHN
+662 
-670 IKAWFIG
+670 
-677 DNNLSKVNFNNT
+677 
-689 TFPETFDNFPTNKL
+689 
-703 TNVNISGAKNVP
+703 
-715 ASILKAYVK
+715 K
-724 ALGNSGATSIDLRGI
+724 ALGNSGATTIDLRG
-739 NFDRVT
+739 FDFNKVT
-745 DLSGWFANMPNI
+745 DLSNWFANMPSV

-919 NVTGLVTDKVKNVS
+919 NVTGLVTDKVENVS

-1371 NGDPTEKVPEEVPR
+1371 NGDPTEKVPEEVSR

>member
-38 IFIGVGGQTVHAD
+38 TFIGVSGQTVHAD
-51 TVPATQTE
+51 TVPAAQNE
-59 AVATKAATTDDTTT
+59 EVAPKATTTDDTIKTA
-73 TSTDDSAAKAATE
+73 DDSAVKITTE
-86 TSSTKETDAQT
+86 TPVSSTKETDAQT
-97 QSTTTQ
+97 QSTTKTSDQ
-103 VSAQTSSSDAKTT
+103 TVSTDVKNAAS
-116 APETEVKTET
+116 ETEVKTET
-126 ETTEK
+126 ETAK
-131 AEKDL
+131 KVEKDL
-136 TKTTAD
+136 TKTAPDEETEKTV
-142 AETAKTGTED
+142 AEDVASKT
-152 TTTPK
+152 
-157 TETDA
+157 TDA
-162 KAEETT
+162 KDTT
-168 TLKTNQ
+168 TLKTDQ
-174 KAAPAKDLAAQKTV
+174 KAALAKDLVAQKTAAPV
-188 TPAQNNYNT
+188 QKNYNT
-197 ADWDGSLDNTT
+197 ADWDGNINNTT

-219 NKEDIYIPNT
+219 DKKNIYIPNT
-229 NDFIKAGT
+229 DDFIKAGT

-250 IQTITKAGATSIT
+250 IQTITRAGAESIT
-263 IDDQGADDKNK
+263 IDDQGSDDKNK
-274 VYAKGDWSNGFA
+274 VYAKGDWSNAFN
-286 SSSTLKK
+286 SSTLKK
-293 VDLSHLDASG
+293 ADLKHLDTSG
-303 VTNMNNMFFNDSNLE
+303 VTN
-318 SVNLSG
+318 LSM
-324 TKFGNVASANA
+324 A
-335 VFYQDPKL
+335 
-343 TTVNMSG
+343 
-350 TDLSHVNG
+350 
-358 ANAWFG
+358 
-364 TDSAL
+364 
-369 TNLDFSNVTFP
+369 
-380 DEITNIF
+380 
-387 IYADNNNLK
+387 
-396 NVNLTGAKNVPV
+396 
-408 DFLKAYVKAVGNSGA
+408 
-423 TSIDLRGFNFD
+423 
-434 KVTDLS
+434 
-440 SWFANMPN
+440 
-448 VKSID
+448 
-453 LSGVDLSHVT
+453 
-463 NVDDMFYNDP
+463 
-473 NLESINL
+473 
-480 SGVKFGN
+480 
-487 VTNANAVFFKD
+487 
-498 PKLTNLDMS
+498 
-507 NVDLTNVHGI
+507 
-517 NAWFS
+517 
-522 GADNLANINFSN
+522 
-534 TTFPE
+534 
-539 AFTDIPTA
+539 
-547 KLTSVNIT
+547 
-555 GAKNIPAGLLKAY
+555 
-568 VRALGN
+568 
-574 SGATSID
+574 
-581 VRGINFDR
+581 
-589 VTDLS
+589 
-594 GWFANMP
+594 
-601 NIKNIDLSGVDLSHA
+601 
-616 TNIDNMFYNNP
+616 
-627 NLESVNLSGVKFGNV
+627 
-642 TKAGAVFY
+642 
-650 GDKNLTDLNMSD
+650 
-662 VDLTKVHN
+662 
-670 IKAWFIG
+670 
-677 DNNLSKVNFNNT
+677 
-689 TFPETFDNFPTNKL
+689 
-703 TNVNISGAKNVP
+703 
-715 ASILKAYVK
+715 
-724 ALGNSGATSIDLRGI
+724 
-739 NFDRVT
+739 
-745 DLSGWFANMPNI
+745 FANMPNI

-871 PADFLRAYVKSEA
+871 PASILKVYVRALGNSGATSIDLRGINFDRVTDLSGWFANMPNIKSIDLSGVDLSHATNIDNMFYNNPNLESVNLSGVKFGNVTKAGAVFYGDKNLTDLNMSDVDLTKVHNIKAWFIGDNNLSKVNFNNTTFPETFDNLPTNKITNVNISGAKNVPASILKAYVKALGNSGATSIDLRGINFDRVTDLSGWFANMPNIKSIDLSGVDLSHATNIDNMFYNNPNLESVNLSGVKFGNVRSANAVFYGDAKLTDVDMSGVDLSNVNGANAWFMGDSNLTTVDFSNVIFPDKFTNTFAHADGKLKNVNLTRAKNVPADFLRAYVKSEA
-884 NSGATS
+884 NSGAIS

-905 LSGLFTN
+905 LSGLFAN

-1222 VVKMDGIVL
+1222 VIKMDGIVL

>member
-1 MLSKNNFNEKI
+1 
-12 RQMDEKKERFSIRK
+12 MDEKKERFSIRK

-38 IFIGVGGQTVHAD
+38 TFIGVSGQTVHAD
-51 TVPATQTE
+51 TVPAAQNE
-59 AVATKAATTDDTTT
+59 EVAPKATTTDDTIKTA
-73 TSTDDSAAKAATE
+73 DDSAVKITTE
-86 TSSTKETDAQT
+86 TPVSSTKETDAQT

-539 AFTDIPTA
+539 AFLDIPTA

-568 VRALGN
+568 VKALGN
-574 SGATSID
+574 SGATTID
-581 VRGINFDR
+581 LRGFDFNK

-594 GWFANMP
+594 NWFANMP
-601 NIKNIDLSGVDLSHA
+601 SVKSIDLSGVDLSHV
-616 TNIDNMFYNNP
+616 TNINDMFYNDP

-642 TKAGAVFY
+642 RSANAVFY

-689 TFPETFDNFPTNKL
+689 TFPETFDNLPTNKI

-788 SGVKFGNVRSANA
+788 SGVKFGNVTKANA

-832 SNLTTVDFSNVTFP
+832 SNLTTVDFSNVIFP

-860 KNVNLTGAKNV
+860 KNVNLTRAQNV

-884 NSGATS
+884 TSGATS

-919 NVTGLVTDKVKNVS
+919 NVTGLVTDKVENVS

-1148 FYGTTSLKNI
+1148 FYGTISLKNI

-1222 VVKMDGIVL
+1222 VIKMDGIVL

-1290 FFDADDLTKKVGIEG
+1290 FFDADYLTKKVGIEG

-1362 AAFVALLAV
+1362 AAFVALLAL
-1371 NGDPTEKVPEEVPR
+1371 NSDPTEEIPEEVPR

-1488 KAATKTAPKAEN
+1488 KAATKTAPKVEN

-1512 ALFGLGLLSLFG
+1512 VLFGLGLLSLLG
-1524 LGSLVDRKRR
+1524 LGSFVDRKRR

>member
-38 IFIGVGGQTVHAD
+38 IFIGVGGQTVHAN

-142 AETAKTGTED
+142 AETAKTGIED

-568 VRALGN
+568 VKALGN
-574 SGATSID
+574 SGATTID
-581 VRGINFDR
+581 LRGFDFNK

-594 GWFANMP
+594 NWFANMP
-601 NIKNIDLSGVDLSHA
+601 SVKSIDLSGVDLSHV
-616 TNIDNMFYNNP
+616 TNINDMFYNDP
-627 NLESVNLSGVKFGNV
+627 NLESVNLSGAKFGNI
-642 TKAGAVFY
+642 TTANSVFNSDPKLTTVNMS
-650 GDKNLTDLNMSD
+650 GTDLSQ
-662 VDLTKVHN
+662 VHGAN
-670 IKAWFIG
+670 AWFSG
-677 DNNLSKVNFNNT
+677 DSALTELDFSNV
-689 TFPETFDNFPTNKL
+689 TFPAEL
-703 TNVNISGAKNVP
+703 TNTFLYANNDNLKNVNLAGAKNVT
-715 ASILKAYVK
+715 ADFLRAYVK
-724 ALGNSGATSIDLRGI
+724 ALGNSGATSINLSVNNFTI
-739 NFDRVT
+739 NKESLT
-745 DLSGWFANMPNI
+745 DLSSLFA
-757 KSIDLSGVDLSHAT
+757 
-771 NIDNMFYN
+771 
-779 NPNLESVNL
+779 
-788 SGVKFGNVRSANA
+788 
-801 VFYGDAKLTDVDM
+801 
-814 SGVDLSHV
+814 
-822 NGANAWFMGD
+822 
-832 SNLTTVDFSNVTFP
+832 
-846 DKFTNTFAHADGKL
+846 
-860 KNVNLTGAKNV
+860 
-871 PADFLRAYVKSEA
+871 
-884 NSGATS
+884 
-890 IDVSNFDLNKNDLSD
+890 
-905 LSGLFTN
+905 N

-978 LEHTGSLKALD
+978 LEYTGSLKALD

-1222 VVKMDGIVL
+1222 VIKMDGIVL

-1324 GEDAVKKA
+1324 GEDAVKKV

>member
-1 MLSKNNFNEKI
+1 
-12 RQMDEKKERFSIRK
+12 MDEKKERFSIRK

-38 IFIGVGGQTVHAD
+38 IFIGVGGQTVHAN

-568 VRALGN
+568 VKAVGN
-574 SGATSID
+574 SGAT
-581 VRGINFDR
+581 
-589 VTDLS
+589 T
-594 GWFANMP
+594 
-601 NIKNIDLSGVDLSHA
+601 
-616 TNIDNMFYNNP
+616 
-627 NLESVNLSGVKFGNV
+627 
-642 TKAGAVFY
+642 
-650 GDKNLTDLNMSD
+650 
-662 VDLTKVHN
+662 
-670 IKAWFIG
+670 
-677 DNNLSKVNFNNT
+677 
-689 TFPETFDNFPTNKL
+689 
-703 TNVNISGAKNVP
+703 
-715 ASILKAYVK
+715 
-724 ALGNSGATSIDLRGI
+724 IDLRG
-739 NFDRVT
+739 FDFNKVT

-788 SGVKFGNVRSANA
+788 SGVKFGNVTKANA

-832 SNLTTVDFSNVTFP
+832 SNLTTVDFSNVIFP

-860 KNVNLTGAKNV
+860 KNVNLTRAKNV

-884 NSGATS
+884 NSGAIS

-919 NVTGLVTDKVKNVS
+919 NVTGLVTDKVENVS

-978 LEHTGSLKALD
+978 LEYTGSLKALD

-1222 VVKMDGIVL
+1222 VIKMDGIVL

-1349 KLKPALRLNNITP
+1349 KLKPDIRLDNAPVHITP
-1362 AAFVALLAV
+1362 AAFVALLAL
-1371 NGDPTEKVPEEVPR
+1371 NSDPTEEIPEEVPR

-1408 TSDEKPNPDNHPTD
+1408 TSDEKPTPDNHPTD

-1473 KKLGAVKTAT
+1473 KKLGAVKTTT

>member
-1 MLSKNNFNEKI
+1 
-12 RQMDEKKERFSIRK
+12 MDEKKERFSIRK

-38 IFIGVGGQTVHAD
+38 TFIGVSGQTVHAD
-51 TVPATQTE
+51 TVPAAQNE
-59 AVATKAATTDDTTT
+59 EVAPKATTTDDTIKTA
-73 TSTDDSAAKAATE
+73 DDSAVKITTE
-86 TSSTKETDAQT
+86 TPVSSTKETDAQT

-568 VRALGN
+568 V
-574 SGATSID
+574 
-581 VRGINFDR
+581 
-589 VTDLS
+589 
-594 GWFANMP
+594 
-601 NIKNIDLSGVDLSHA
+601 
-616 TNIDNMFYNNP
+616 
-627 NLESVNLSGVKFGNV
+627 
-642 TKAGAVFY
+642 
-650 GDKNLTDLNMSD
+650 
-662 VDLTKVHN
+662 
-670 IKAWFIG
+670 
-677 DNNLSKVNFNNT
+677 
-689 TFPETFDNFPTNKL
+689 
-703 TNVNISGAKNVP
+703 
-715 ASILKAYVK
+715 K
-724 ALGNSGATSIDLRGI
+724 ALGNSGATTIDLRG
-739 NFDRVT
+739 FDFNKVT

-871 PADFLRAYVKSEA
+871 PADFLRVYVKSEA

-919 NVTGLVTDKVKNVS
+919 NVTGLVTDKVENVS

-1172 GMFWNSGAQ
+1172 GMFRNSGAQ

-1222 VVKMDGIVL
+1222 VIKMDGIVL

-1332 IGSLA
+1332 IGNLA

-1349 KLKPALRLNNITP
+1349 KLKPDIRLDNAPVHITP

-1371 NGDPTEKVPEEVPR
+1371 NGDPTEKVPEEVSR

-1430 HGDNVAPHG
+1430 HDDNIAPHG
-1439 ENKPQA
+1439 EDKPQSG
-1445 NHKKDDKKESK
+1445 HKDKKNNKSNKKE
-1456 TISPKAMEK
+1456 TIAPKAAKK
-1465 AKNNRGSV
+1465 AKNNRGGV
-1473 KKLGAVKTAT
+1473 KKLGAVKTST

-1488 KAATKTAPKAEN
+1488 KAATTAKSED

-1512 ALFGLGLLSLFG
+1512 ALLGLGLLSL
-1524 LGSLVDRKRR
+1524 LDIGSLIDRKRR

>member
-1 MLSKNNFNEKI
+1 
-12 RQMDEKKERFSIRK
+12 MDEKKERFSIRK

-38 IFIGVGGQTVHAD
+38 TFIGVSGQTVHAD
-51 TVPATQTE
+51 TVPAAQNE
-59 AVATKAATTDDTTT
+59 EVAPKATTTDDTIKTA
-73 TSTDDSAAKAATE
+73 DDSAVKITTE
-86 TSSTKETDAQT
+86 TPVSSTKETDAQT

-568 VRALGN
+568 V
-574 SGATSID
+574 
-581 VRGINFDR
+581 
-589 VTDLS
+589 
-594 GWFANMP
+594 
-601 NIKNIDLSGVDLSHA
+601 
-616 TNIDNMFYNNP
+616 
-627 NLESVNLSGVKFGNV
+627 
-642 TKAGAVFY
+642 
-650 GDKNLTDLNMSD
+650 
-662 VDLTKVHN
+662 
-670 IKAWFIG
+670 
-677 DNNLSKVNFNNT
+677 
-689 TFPETFDNFPTNKL
+689 
-703 TNVNISGAKNVP
+703 
-715 ASILKAYVK
+715 K
-724 ALGNSGATSIDLRGI
+724 ALGNSGATTIDLRG
-739 NFDRVT
+739 FDFNKVT

-832 SNLTTVDFSNVTFP
+832 SNLTTVDFSNVTFL

-919 NVTGLVTDKVKNVS
+919 NVTGLVTDKVENVS

-1222 VVKMDGIVL
+1222 VIKMDGIVL

-1422 NNGKNDDH
+1422 NNSKNDDH

-1473 KKLGAVKTAT
+1473 KKLDAVKTAT

-1488 KAATKTAPKAEN
+1488 KAATKTALKAEN

>member
-1 MLSKNNFNEKI
+1 
-12 RQMDEKKERFSIRK
+12 MDEKKERFSIRK

-38 IFIGVGGQTVHAD
+38 TFIGVSGQTVHAD
-51 TVPATQTE
+51 TVPAAQNE
-59 AVATKAATTDDTTT
+59 EVAPKATTTDDTIKTA
-73 TSTDDSAAKAATE
+73 DDSAVKITTE
-86 TSSTKETDAQT
+86 TPVSSTKETDAQT
-97 QSTTTQ
+97 QSTTKTSDQ
-103 VSAQTSSSDAKTT
+103 TVSTDVKNAAS
-116 APETEVKTET
+116 ETEVKTET
-126 ETTEK
+126 ETAK
-131 AEKDL
+131 KVEKDL
-136 TKTTAD
+136 TKTAPDEETEKTV
-142 AETAKTGTED
+142 AEDVASKT
-152 TTTPK
+152 
-157 TETDA
+157 TDA
-162 KAEETT
+162 KDTT
-168 TLKTNQ
+168 TLKTDQ
-174 KAAPAKDLAAQKTV
+174 KAALAKDLAAQKTA
-188 TPAQNNYNT
+188 TPVQKNYNT
-197 ADWDGSLDNTT
+197 ADWDGNINNTT

-219 NKEDIYIPNT
+219 DKENIYIPNT
-229 NDFIKAGT
+229 DDFIKAGT

-250 IQTITKAGATSIT
+250 IQTITRAGAESIT
-263 IDDQGADDKNK
+263 IDDQGSDDKNK
-274 VYAKGDWSNGFA
+274 VYAKGDWSKAFN
-286 SSSTLKK
+286 SSTLKK
-293 VDLSHLDASG
+293 ADLKHLDTSG
-303 VTNMNNMFFNDSNLE
+303 VTN
-318 SVNLSG
+318 LSM
-324 TKFGNVASANA
+324 A
-335 VFYQDPKL
+335 
-343 TTVNMSG
+343 
-350 TDLSHVNG
+350 
-358 ANAWFG
+358 
-364 TDSAL
+364 
-369 TNLDFSNVTFP
+369 
-380 DEITNIF
+380 
-387 IYADNNNLK
+387 
-396 NVNLTGAKNVPV
+396 
-408 DFLKAYVKAVGNSGA
+408 
-423 TSIDLRGFNFD
+423 
-434 KVTDLS
+434 
-440 SWFANMPN
+440 
-448 VKSID
+448 
-453 LSGVDLSHVT
+453 
-463 NVDDMFYNDP
+463 
-473 NLESINL
+473 
-480 SGVKFGN
+480 
-487 VTNANAVFFKD
+487 
-498 PKLTNLDMS
+498 
-507 NVDLTNVHGI
+507 
-517 NAWFS
+517 
-522 GADNLANINFSN
+522 
-534 TTFPE
+534 
-539 AFTDIPTA
+539 
-547 KLTSVNIT
+547 
-555 GAKNIPAGLLKAY
+555 
-568 VRALGN
+568 
-574 SGATSID
+574 
-581 VRGINFDR
+581 
-589 VTDLS
+589 
-594 GWFANMP
+594 
-601 NIKNIDLSGVDLSHA
+601 
-616 TNIDNMFYNNP
+616 
-627 NLESVNLSGVKFGNV
+627 
-642 TKAGAVFY
+642 
-650 GDKNLTDLNMSD
+650 
-662 VDLTKVHN
+662 
-670 IKAWFIG
+670 
-677 DNNLSKVNFNNT
+677 
-689 TFPETFDNFPTNKL
+689 
-703 TNVNISGAKNVP
+703 
-715 ASILKAYVK
+715 
-724 ALGNSGATSIDLRGI
+724 
-739 NFDRVT
+739 
-745 DLSGWFANMPNI
+745 FANMPNI

-788 SGVKFGNVRSANA
+788 SGVKFGNVTKAGA

-860 KNVNLTGAKNV
+860 KNVNLTRAKNV

-919 NVTGLVTDKVKNVS
+919 NVTGLVTDKVENVS

-1222 VVKMDGIVL
+1222 VIKMDGIVL

-1349 KLKPALRLNNITP
+1349 KLKPDIRLDNAPVHITP
-1362 AAFVALLAV
+1362 AAFVALLAL
-1371 NGDPTEKVPEEVPR
+1371 NSDPTEEIPEEVPR

-1408 TSDEKPNPDNHPTD
+1408 TSDEKPTPDNHPTD

-1473 KKLGAVKTAT
+1473 KKLGAVKTTT

>member
-1 MLSKNNFNEKI
+1 
-12 RQMDEKKERFSIRK
+12 
-26 LTVGAASVLIGL
+26 
-38 IFIGVGGQTVHAD
+38 
-51 TVPATQTE
+51 
-59 AVATKAATTDDTTT
+59 
-73 TSTDDSAAKAATE
+73 
-86 TSSTKETDAQT
+86 
-97 QSTTTQ
+97 
-103 VSAQTSSSDAKTT
+103 
-116 APETEVKTET
+116 
-126 ETTEK
+126 
-131 AEKDL
+131 
-136 TKTTAD
+136 
-142 AETAKTGTED
+142 
-152 TTTPK
+152 
-157 TETDA
+157 
-162 KAEETT
+162 
-168 TLKTNQ
+168 
-174 KAAPAKDLAAQKTV
+174 
-188 TPAQNNYNT
+188 
-197 ADWDGSLDNTT
+197 
-208 HEYTLTGYHGE
+208 
-219 NKEDIYIPNT
+219 
-229 NDFIKAGT
+229 
-237 ISDTDKVYITKDL
+237 
-250 IQTITKAGATSIT
+250 
-263 IDDQGADDKNK
+263 
-274 VYAKGDWSNGFA
+274 
-286 SSSTLKK
+286 
-293 VDLSHLDASG
+293 
-303 VTNMNNMFFNDSNLE
+303 
-318 SVNLSG
+318 
-324 TKFGNVASANA
+324 
-335 VFYQDPKL
+335 
-343 TTVNMSG
+343 
-350 TDLSHVNG
+350 
-358 ANAWFG
+358 
-364 TDSAL
+364 
-369 TNLDFSNVTFP
+369 
-380 DEITNIF
+380 
-387 IYADNNNLK
+387 
-396 NVNLTGAKNVPV
+396 
-408 DFLKAYVKAVGNSGA
+408 
-423 TSIDLRGFNFD
+423 
-434 KVTDLS
+434 
-440 SWFANMPN
+440 
-448 VKSID
+448 
-453 LSGVDLSHVT
+453 
-463 NVDDMFYNDP
+463 
-473 NLESINL
+473 
-480 SGVKFGN
+480 
-487 VTNANAVFFKD
+487 
-498 PKLTNLDMS
+498 
-507 NVDLTNVHGI
+507 
-517 NAWFS
+517 
-522 GADNLANINFSN
+522 
-534 TTFPE
+534 
-539 AFTDIPTA
+539 
-547 KLTSVNIT
+547 
-555 GAKNIPAGLLKAY
+555 
-568 VRALGN
+568 
-574 SGATSID
+574 
-581 VRGINFDR
+581 
-589 VTDLS
+589 
-594 GWFANMP
+594 
-601 NIKNIDLSGVDLSHA
+601 
-616 TNIDNMFYNNP
+616 
-627 NLESVNLSGVKFGNV
+627 
-642 TKAGAVFY
+642 
-650 GDKNLTDLNMSD
+650 
-662 VDLTKVHN
+662 
-670 IKAWFIG
+670 
-677 DNNLSKVNFNNT
+677 
-689 TFPETFDNFPTNKL
+689 
-703 TNVNISGAKNVP
+703 
-715 ASILKAYVK
+715 
-724 ALGNSGATSIDLRGI
+724 
-739 NFDRVT
+739 
-745 DLSGWFANMPNI
+745 
-757 KSIDLSGVDLSHAT
+757 
-771 NIDNMFYN
+771 
-779 NPNLESVNL
+779 
-788 SGVKFGNVRSANA
+788 
-801 VFYGDAKLTDVDM
+801 
-814 SGVDLSHV
+814 
-822 NGANAWFMGD
+822 
-832 SNLTTVDFSNVTFP
+832 
-846 DKFTNTFAHADGKL
+846 
-860 KNVNLTGAKNV
+860 
-871 PADFLRAYVKSEA
+871 
-884 NSGATS
+884 
-890 IDVSNFDLNKNDLSD
+890 
-905 LSGLFTN
+905 

-919 NVTGLVTDKVKNVS
+919 NVTGLVTDKVENVS

-1172 GMFWNSGAQ
+1172 GMFRNSGAQ

-1332 IGSLA
+1332 VGSLA

-1439 ENKPQA
+1439 DNVAPNGDNVAPHGENKPQA

-1488 KAATKTAPKAEN
+1488 KAATKTAPKVEN

-1512 ALFGLGLLSLFG
+1512 ALFGLGLLSLLG